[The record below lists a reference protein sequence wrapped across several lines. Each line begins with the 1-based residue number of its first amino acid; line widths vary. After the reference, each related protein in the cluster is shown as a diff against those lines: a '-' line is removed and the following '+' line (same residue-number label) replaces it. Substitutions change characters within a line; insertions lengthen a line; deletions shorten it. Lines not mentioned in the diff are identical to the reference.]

1 MQKINIKSL
10 LRMQKTGQTIR
21 PLHIILGNRNLE
33 KFGEIVNIPADSI
46 TYHPQFNAVDELS
59 FNVYKEQNGEIERLW
74 DKIIDF
80 KTVYI
85 KEYNEWFEIAASIDE
100 SEINT
105 KKVITAKSLCEAE
118 LGQVILHDVE
128 INTEDDI
135 AREEYTE
142 PTIFYNPSKKNCSLL
157 NRILEKVPGYAIA
170 HVDETLLNIQRSFSI
185 DGTSVY
191 DFLTTTLSQ
200 EIGCIFLFDSN
211 TRSIYVYDMET
222 CCLSCD
228 YRSEDSFTVCP
239 ECGGTILHEPYGK
252 DTSIFIDKNNL
263 GSDIQLTS
271 ETDNIKNCFRVIG
284 GDDLINATL
293 KNINPNGSNYI
304 YYFNKDTMSDM
315 PDELQAKIKSYDE
328 LVNEYE
334 NNKTFSLES
343 SLVSQYNNIITY
355 IKKYYP
361 ETTYTS
367 IQAQYK
373 GWNNITSVYYDI
385 IDLSSYLDSSM
396 MPTWKQQDK
405 TAASQLALLTTSNL
419 SPVAVTDVSK
429 ISVYTANNAVLA
441 MAKALIDTSIYKVE
455 ILDGSTLKSQTW
467 TGRFKLTSYSD
478 SDDAAEMKTAINIE
492 INDDYIAYV
501 NQQVDKAMGKV
512 NDQGLQEI
520 YKIESLD
527 TFKTALHKYSAQR
540 LTSYQ
545 SAYQTAI
552 NVLTEQGVAA
562 NSSELHNSVYLP
574 YYERFIALESELSYR
589 NSQIDTLTGLQKYIE
604 DLITKTHNE
613 LDFESYIGEKYWK
626 LFTYYRREDDYSN
639 DNYISNGLTNTE
651 LINKANEL
659 LEVAKKELVRSG
671 EKQFTISGTL
681 QNLLLLTDKD
691 GNRIFEPILDDF
703 ILGNFIR
710 TKIDEKIYVM
720 RLADISI
727 SYGDLSKLSV
737 TFSDAYKYGNS
748 IINVIEDTLKKSQS
762 MATSYSSTIKQA
774 SQGEKANLTFK
785 KLQKEGL
792 DSALYSVHNTNSTA
806 IFDEHGILIRSYD
819 DVLDDYKDEQ
829 ARINVNEFVYTTD
842 RWRTAVTAL
851 GKQKYTLDGVEYE
864 KYGLN
869 AEFVISAMIIGGDV
883 YSANYTTD
891 SNGTCTAGTHFN
903 LATGD
908 CSIGG
913 GKFVYNSKKNK
924 LSIKNVNIDWT
935 SSSTPGIDDIG
946 DLEDRLD
953 KNEEAAK
960 KNAQNLADYKVEVS
974 YNAQAFEEKFTKMVT
989 DENDRAT
996 KTELEITKSSEEFS
1010 RTLTKKIEDEEGRAK
1025 KAEATISETAD
1036 KISWLISDGT
1046 DAASMSLT
1054 PSAYKVIAKNIDLT
1068 GLVTF
1073 SSFDDSTQNIF
1084 NKAINNVDVEYYVST
1099 SSTSLIG
1106 GSWVTDAPE
1115 WKKGVYIWSRTKT
1128 TTKSGQVSYSD
1139 AVCISAYTPVKG
1151 VDYFDGVSN
1160 YIWIRYAT
1168 DSKGSNMTSTPS
1180 ASTIYIGIA
1189 TTTSSTAPTNASSY
1203 VWTRYVGENGIPG
1216 TPGADGKTT
1225 YIHIAYANSA
1235 DGKSGFDT
1243 VNGTNKKYIGQ
1254 YTDTTLADSSDPS
1267 KYIWSL
1273 IKGADGEDGL
1283 GITKLIEEYY
1293 LSTSSTSLTGG
1304 SWTTTSPE
1312 WKEGTYIWTRSHIY
1326 WEDDSET
1333 TTDPVLA
1340 DALNNANSNAT
1351 SANKTANGIKDNIY
1365 KPGTTLIN
1373 GDKIFTGSITA
1384 SKISI
1389 DDLSALDAS
1398 IAQWN
1403 IANNSI
1409 NSTTSDNKYWVGM
1422 TTPSKGTDWVFAT
1435 LTNTGTSTAENW
1447 NEQWY
1452 VRADG
1457 FMYAKNAYIVGT
1469 INATEGSIGN
1479 WHISNGA
1486 LVTYQANNN
1495 NNKGM
1500 LIDQNYIRLYS
1511 WSDSEE
1517 NFVGGLTTSIY
1528 TYNNEKRRSVDLYC
1542 DIGDVLNL
1550 CYVNSSTGAYTSAL
1564 RINNYMDGS
1573 IEFISP
1579 IHETIN
1585 FSNGARIEN
1594 PFEQDLRFFASGEDN
1609 YGISYG
1615 VSYDANHDVIYGW
1628 HFSPKMNAM
1637 DLGTSSWKWGQIWA
1651 QTGEINTS
1659 DRTQKHNIQIL
1670 DEDICVQIT
1679 EKLKPSSYIMNDN
1692 TSGRTHYGFIA
1703 QDIEDMISELGI
1715 DSKEFA
1721 ALIKSPKVKTVQD
1734 ENGTEVCEEIPD
1746 EYVYSLRYTEFIPIA
1761 FRTLQYCIK
1770 EIKNLNK
1777 QIETL
1782 KDE

>member
-1 MQKINIKSL
+1 MQKINVRNL

-59 FNVYKEQNGEIERLW
+59 FNIYRERNGEIENLW
-74 DKIIDF
+74 NKIIDF
-80 KTVYI
+80 KTVYV
-85 KEYNEWFEIAASIDE
+85 KEYNEWFEISVSTDE

-105 KKVITAKSLCEAE
+105 KKVVTAKSLCEAE
-118 LGQVILHDVE
+118 LGQVILYDVE

-142 PTIFYNPSKKNCSLL
+142 PTIFYNPNKKSCSLL
-157 NRILEKVPGYAIA
+157 NRLLEKAPGYTIA

-185 DGTSVY
+185 DGTSIY
-191 DFLTTTLSQ
+191 DFLTSTLSQ

-293 KNINPNGSNYI
+293 KNINPNGSDYI
-304 YYFNKDTMSDM
+304 YYFNQDTLLDM
-315 PDELQAKIKSYDE
+315 PCELQDKIKSYDE
-328 LVNEYE
+328 LVNEYT
-334 NNKTFSLES
+334 NNKSFSLES
-343 SLVSQYNNIITY
+343 SLVSQYNNIIEY
-355 IKKYYP
+355 IKTYYS
-361 ETTYTS
+361 ETTYSS

-373 GWNNITSVYYDI
+373 GWSNITSVYYNI
-385 IDLSSYLDSSM
+385 IDLYSYLNSSM

-405 TAASQLALLTTSNL
+405 TAASQLALLTPSNL

-441 MAKALIDTSIYKVE
+441 MAKAIIDTSVYKVE

-478 SDDAAEMKTAINIE
+478 KEDTAEMKKAISIT

-527 TFKTALHKYSAQR
+527 TFKIELHKYSAQR

-552 NVLTEQGVAA
+552 NVLTEQGVASE
-562 NSSELHNSVYLP
+562 SSSLHNSIYLP

-589 NSQIDTLTGLQKYIE
+589 NSQLDTLTGLEKYIE
-604 DLITKTHNE
+604 DLISKTHNE

-639 DNYISNGLTNTE
+639 DNYISDGLTNTE
-651 LINKANEL
+651 LIDKANEL
-659 LEVAKKELVRSG
+659 LVVAKKELVKSG

-681 QNLLLLTDKD
+681 QNFLLLTNKD
-691 GNRIFEPILDDF
+691 GNRVFESILDDF
-703 ILGNFIR
+703 TLGNFIR
-710 TKIDEKIYVM
+710 TKIDGKIYVM

-737 TFSDAYKYGNS
+737 TFSDAYRYGNS
-748 IINVIEDTLKKSQS
+748 DVNIVKDILTKSQS
-762 MATSYSSTIKQA
+762 MATSYSSTVKQA
-774 SQGEKANLTFK
+774 SQGEKANLTFE
-785 KLQKEGL
+785 KLQKNGL
-792 DSALYSVHNTNSTA
+792 DSALYNVHNTNSTA

-829 ARINVNEFVYTTD
+829 ARISSNEFVYTTD
-842 RWRTAVTAL
+842 RWRTAETAI
-851 GKQKYTLDGVEYE
+851 GKQKYILNGVTYEEYGVNS
-864 KYGLN
+864 K
-869 AEFVISAMIIGGDV
+869 FVISGKIIAGDI
-883 YSANYTTD
+883 YSSNYTTNT
-891 SNGTCTAGTHFN
+891 NGVCTSGTHFN
-903 LATGD
+903 LDSGD
-908 CSIGG
+908 CAIGG
-913 GKFVYNSKKNK
+913 DKLVYNSKKNK
-924 LSIKNVNIDWT
+924 LSIKDVNIDW
-935 SSSTPGIDDIG
+935 SSSSSPAISDIE
-946 DLEDRLD
+946 DLDNRLNENTNAIRNNEKALTD
-953 KNEEAAK
+953 YKAEVKLSNEEFSR
-960 KNAQNLADYKVEVS
+960 N
-974 YNAQAFEEKFTKMVT
+974 FTKMVT
-989 DENDRAT
+989 DEKERAT
-996 KTELEITKSSEEFS
+996 TVET
-1010 RTLTKKIEDEEGRAK
+1010 R
-1025 KAEATISETAD
+1025 ISETAG
-1036 KISWLISDGT
+1036 KINWLIKDGT
-1046 DAASMSLT
+1046 SESSMSLT
-1054 PSAYKVIAKNIDLT
+1054 STAYDLIANNINLTGKVTFNSFDNSTKNQFNTISQDSSAAKNAAD
-1068 GLVTF
+1068 
-1073 SSFDDSTQNIF
+1073 
-1084 NKAINNVDVEYYVST
+1084 KALIAANNAIKSVDIEYYIST
-1099 SSTSLIG
+1099 SPTQLIG
-1106 GSWVTDAPE
+1106 GNWQTNAPK
-1115 WKKGVYIWSRTKT
+1115 WSNNTYIWSRTKT
-1128 TTKSGQVSYSD
+1128 LNENNQISYSNP
-1139 AVCISAYTPVKG
+1139 ACISGYTPVKG

-1189 TTTSSTAPTNASSY
+1189 TTTSSTAPTNALSY

-1225 YIHIAYANSA
+1225 YIHIAYADSA

-1267 KYIWSL
+1267 KYTWSL

-1304 SWTTTSPE
+1304 LWTTTSPK

-1389 DDLSALDAS
+1389 DDLSALNAS

-1403 IANNSI
+1403 IVNNSI
-1409 NSTTSDNKYWVGM
+1409 NSITSDDKYWVGM
-1422 TTPSKGTDWVFAT
+1422 TTPSKGSDWVYAT
-1435 LTNTGTSTAENW
+1435 LTNEGTSTSENW
-1447 NEQWY
+1447 KEKWY
-1452 VRADG
+1452 VCANG
-1457 FMYAKNAYIVGT
+1457 FMYASNAYIAGT
-1469 INATEGSIGN
+1469 VSASEGSIGN

-1495 NNKGM
+1495 KGILM
-1500 LIDQNYIRLYS
+1500 DQNYIRLYS

-1542 DIGDVLNL
+1542 DTGDVLTL
-1550 CYVNSSTGAYTSAL
+1550 CYYSDETYNAAL

-1594 PFEQDLRFFASGEDN
+1594 PFEQDLRFFASGEDH

-1615 VSYDANHDVIYGW
+1615 VSYDVNHDVIYGW

-1659 DRTQKHNIQIL
+1659 DRTQKHNIRIL

-1679 EKLKPSSYIMNDN
+1679 EKLKPSSYIMNNN

-1734 ENGTEVCEEIPD
+1734 ENGIEVCEEIPD

-1770 EIKNLNK
+1770 EIKSLNK

>member
-1 MQKINIKSL
+1 MQKINVRNL

-59 FNVYKEQNGEIERLW
+59 FNIYRERNGEIENLW
-74 DKIIDF
+74 NKIIDF
-80 KTVYI
+80 KTVYV
-85 KEYNEWFEIAASIDE
+85 KEYNEWFEISVSTDE

-105 KKVITAKSLCEAE
+105 KKVVTAKSLCEAE
-118 LGQVILHDVE
+118 LGQVILHDIE

-142 PTIFYNPSKKNCSLL
+142 PTIFYNPNKKSCSLL
-157 NRILEKVPGYAIA
+157 NRLLEKAPGYTIA

-185 DGTSVY
+185 DGTSIY
-191 DFLTTTLSQ
+191 DFLTSTLSQ

-293 KNINPNGSNYI
+293 KNINPNGSDYI
-304 YYFNKDTMSDM
+304 YYFNQDTLLDM
-315 PDELQAKIKSYDE
+315 PCELQDKIKSYDE
-328 LVNEYE
+328 LVNEYT
-334 NNKTFSLES
+334 NNKSFSLES
-343 SLVSQYNNIITY
+343 SLVSQYNNIIEH
-355 IKKYYP
+355 IKTYYP
-361 ETTYTS
+361 ETTYSS

-373 GWNNITSVYYDI
+373 GWSNITSVYYNI
-385 IDLSSYLDSSM
+385 IDLYSYLNSSM

-405 TAASQLALLTTSNL
+405 TAASQLALLTPSNL

-441 MAKALIDTSIYKVE
+441 MAKAIIDTSIYKVE

-478 SDDAAEMKTAINIE
+478 KEDTAEMKTAISIT

-527 TFKTALHKYSAQR
+527 TFKIELHKYSAQR

-552 NVLTEQGVAA
+552 NVLTEQGVASE
-562 NSSELHNSVYLP
+562 SSSLHNSIYLP

-589 NSQIDTLTGLQKYIE
+589 NSQLDTLTGLEKYIE
-604 DLITKTHNE
+604 DLISKTHNE

-639 DNYISNGLTNTE
+639 DNYISDGLTNTE
-651 LINKANEL
+651 LIDKTNEL
-659 LEVAKKELVRSG
+659 LVVAKKELVKSG

-681 QNLLLLTDKD
+681 QNFLLLTNKD
-691 GNRIFEPILDDF
+691 GNRVFEPILDDF
-703 ILGNFIR
+703 TLGNFIR
-710 TKIDEKIYVM
+710 TKIDGKIYVM

-737 TFSDAYKYGNS
+737 TFSDAYRYGNS
-748 IINVIEDTLKKSQS
+748 DVNIVKDILTKSQS

-774 SQGEKANLTFK
+774 SQGEKANLTFE
-785 KLQKEGL
+785 KLQKNGL
-792 DSALYSVHNTNSTA
+792 DSALYNVHNTNSTA

-829 ARINVNEFVYTTD
+829 ARISSNEFVYTTD
-842 RWRTAVTAL
+842 RWRTAETAI
-851 GKQKYTLDGVEYE
+851 GKQKYILNGVTYEEYGVNS
-864 KYGLN
+864 K
-869 AEFVISAMIIGGDV
+869 FVISGKIIAGDI
-883 YSANYTTD
+883 YSSNYTTNT
-891 SNGTCTAGTHFN
+891 NGVCTSGTHFN
-903 LATGD
+903 LDSGD
-908 CSIGG
+908 CAIGG
-913 GKFVYNSKKNK
+913 DKLVYNSKKNK
-924 LSIKNVNIDWT
+924 LSIKDVNIDW
-935 SSSTPGIDDIG
+935 SSSSSPAISDIE
-946 DLEDRLD
+946 DLDNRLNENTNAIRNNEKALTD
-953 KNEEAAK
+953 YKAEVKLSNEEFSR
-960 KNAQNLADYKVEVS
+960 N
-974 YNAQAFEEKFTKMVT
+974 FTKMVT
-989 DENDRAT
+989 DEKERAT
-996 KTELEITKSSEEFS
+996 TVET
-1010 RTLTKKIEDEEGRAK
+1010 R
-1025 KAEATISETAD
+1025 ISETAG
-1036 KISWLISDGT
+1036 KINWLIKDGT
-1046 DAASMSLT
+1046 SESSMSLT
-1054 PSAYKVIAKNIDLT
+1054 STAYDLIANNINLTGKVTFNSFDNSTKNQFDTISQDSSAAKNAA
-1068 GLVTF
+1068 
-1073 SSFDDSTQNIF
+1073 
-1084 NKAINNVDVEYYVST
+1084 NKALIAANNAIKSVDVEYYIST
-1099 SSTSLIG
+1099 SPTQLIG
-1106 GSWVTDAPE
+1106 GNWQTNAPK
-1115 WKKGVYIWSRTKT
+1115 WSNNTYVWSRTKT
-1128 TTKSGQVSYSD
+1128 LNENNQISYSNP
-1139 AVCISAYTPVKG
+1139 ACVSGYTPVKG

-1168 DSKGSNMTSTPS
+1168 DSKGSNMTLTPS

-1225 YIHIAYANSA
+1225 YIHIAYADSA

-1267 KYIWSL
+1267 KYTWSL

-1304 SWTTTSPE
+1304 SWITTSPK

-1351 SANKTANGIKDNIY
+1351 LANKTANGIKDNIY

-1389 DDLSALDAS
+1389 DDLSALNAS

-1403 IANNSI
+1403 IVNNSI
-1409 NSTTSDNKYWVGM
+1409 NSITSDDKYWVRM
-1422 TTPSKGTDWVFAT
+1422 TTPSKGSDWVYAT
-1435 LTNTGTSTAENW
+1435 LTNEGTSTSENW
-1447 NEQWY
+1447 KEKWY
-1452 VRADG
+1452 VCANG
-1457 FMYAKNAYIVGT
+1457 FMYASNAYIAGT
-1469 INATEGSIGN
+1469 VSASEGSIGN

-1495 NNKGM
+1495 KGILM
-1500 LIDQNYIRLYS
+1500 DQNYIRLYS

-1517 NFVGGLTTSIY
+1517 NFVGGLTTGIY
-1528 TYNNEKRRSVDLYC
+1528 TYNNEKRRSVDLFC
-1542 DIGDVLNL
+1542 DTGDVLTL
-1550 CYVNSSTGAYTSAL
+1550 CYCSDETYNAAL

-1594 PFEQDLRFFASGEDN
+1594 PFEQDLRFFASGEDH

-1615 VSYDANHDVIYGW
+1615 VSYDVNHDVIYGW

-1659 DRTQKHNIQIL
+1659 DRTQKHNIRIL

-1679 EKLKPSSYIMNDN
+1679 EKLKPSSYIMNNN

-1734 ENGTEVCEEIPD
+1734 ENGIEVCEEIPD

-1770 EIKNLNK
+1770 EIKSLNK

>member
-1 MQKINIKSL
+1 MQKINVRNL

-59 FNVYKEQNGEIERLW
+59 FNIYRERNGEIENLW
-74 DKIIDF
+74 NKIIDF
-80 KTVYI
+80 KTVYV
-85 KEYNEWFEIAASIDE
+85 KEYNEWFEISVSTDE

-105 KKVITAKSLCEAE
+105 KKVVTAKSLCEAE
-118 LGQVILHDVE
+118 LGQVILYDVE

-142 PTIFYNPSKKNCSLL
+142 PTIFYNPNKKSCSLL
-157 NRILEKVPGYAIA
+157 NRLLEKAPGYTIA

-185 DGTSVY
+185 DGTSIY
-191 DFLTTTLSQ
+191 DFLTSTLSQ

-293 KNINPNGSNYI
+293 KNINPNGSDYI
-304 YYFNKDTMSDM
+304 YYFNQDTLLDM
-315 PDELQAKIKSYDE
+315 PCELQDKIKSYDE
-328 LVNEYE
+328 LVNEYT
-334 NNKTFSLES
+334 NNKSFSLES
-343 SLVSQYNNIITY
+343 SLVSQYNNIIEY
-355 IKKYYP
+355 IKTYYP
-361 ETTYTS
+361 ETTYSS

-373 GWNNITSVYYDI
+373 GWSNITSVYYNI
-385 IDLSSYLDSSM
+385 IDLYSYLNSSM

-405 TAASQLALLTTSNL
+405 TAASQLALLTPSNL

-441 MAKALIDTSIYKVE
+441 MAKAIIDTSVYKVE

-478 SDDAAEMKTAINIE
+478 KEDTAEMKKAISIT

-527 TFKTALHKYSAQR
+527 TFKIELHKYSAQR

-552 NVLTEQGVAA
+552 NVLTEQGVASE
-562 NSSELHNSVYLP
+562 SSSLHNSIYLP

-589 NSQIDTLTGLQKYIE
+589 NSQLDTLTGLEKYIE
-604 DLITKTHNE
+604 DLISKTHNE

-639 DNYISNGLTNTE
+639 DNYISDGLTNTE
-651 LINKANEL
+651 LIDKANEL
-659 LEVAKKELVRSG
+659 LVVAKKELVKSG

-681 QNLLLLTDKD
+681 QNFLLLTNKD
-691 GNRIFEPILDDF
+691 GNRVFESILDDF
-703 ILGNFIR
+703 TLGNFIR
-710 TKIDEKIYVM
+710 TKIDGKIYVM

-737 TFSDAYKYGNS
+737 TFSDAYRYGNS
-748 IINVIEDTLKKSQS
+748 DVNIVKDILTKSQS
-762 MATSYSSTIKQA
+762 MATSYSSTVKQA
-774 SQGEKANLTFK
+774 SQGEKANLTFE
-785 KLQKEGL
+785 KLQKNGL
-792 DSALYSVHNTNSTA
+792 DSALYNVHNTNSTA

-829 ARINVNEFVYTTD
+829 ARISSNEFVYTTD
-842 RWRTAVTAL
+842 RWRTAETAI
-851 GKQKYTLDGVEYE
+851 GKQKYILNGVTYEEYGVNS
-864 KYGLN
+864 K
-869 AEFVISAMIIGGDV
+869 FVISGKIIAGDI
-883 YSANYTTD
+883 YSSNYTTNT
-891 SNGTCTAGTHFN
+891 NGVCTSGTHFN
-903 LATGD
+903 LDSGD
-908 CSIGG
+908 CAIGG
-913 GKFVYNSKKNK
+913 DKLVYNSKKNK
-924 LSIKNVNIDWT
+924 LSIKDVNIDW
-935 SSSTPGIDDIG
+935 SSSSSPAISDIE
-946 DLEDRLD
+946 DLDNRLNENTNAIRNNEKALTD
-953 KNEEAAK
+953 YKAEVKLSNEEFSR
-960 KNAQNLADYKVEVS
+960 N
-974 YNAQAFEEKFTKMVT
+974 FTKMVT
-989 DENDRAT
+989 DEKERAT
-996 KTELEITKSSEEFS
+996 TVET
-1010 RTLTKKIEDEEGRAK
+1010 R
-1025 KAEATISETAD
+1025 ISETAG
-1036 KISWLISDGT
+1036 KINWLIKDGT
-1046 DAASMSLT
+1046 SESSMSLT
-1054 PSAYKVIAKNIDLT
+1054 STAYDLIANNINLTGKVTFNSFDNSTKNQFNTISQDSSAAKNAAD
-1068 GLVTF
+1068 
-1073 SSFDDSTQNIF
+1073 
-1084 NKAINNVDVEYYVST
+1084 KALIAANNAIKSVDIEYYIST
-1099 SSTSLIG
+1099 SPTQLIG
-1106 GSWVTDAPE
+1106 GNWQTNAPK
-1115 WKKGVYIWSRTKT
+1115 WSNNTYIWSRTKT
-1128 TTKSGQVSYSD
+1128 LNENNQISYSNP
-1139 AVCISAYTPVKG
+1139 ACISGYTPVKG

-1189 TTTSSTAPTNASSY
+1189 TTTSSTAPTNALSY

-1225 YIHIAYANSA
+1225 YIHIAYADSA

-1267 KYIWSL
+1267 KYTWSL

-1304 SWTTTSPE
+1304 LWTTTSPK

-1389 DDLSALDAS
+1389 DDLSALNAS

-1403 IANNSI
+1403 IVNNSI
-1409 NSTTSDNKYWVGM
+1409 NSITSDDKYWVGM
-1422 TTPSKGTDWVFAT
+1422 TTPSKGSDWVYAT
-1435 LTNTGTSTAENW
+1435 LTNEGTSTSEKW
-1447 NEQWY
+1447 KEKWY
-1452 VRADG
+1452 VCANG
-1457 FMYAKNAYIVGT
+1457 FMYASNAYIAGT
-1469 INATEGSIGN
+1469 VSASEGSIGN

-1495 NNKGM
+1495 KGILM
-1500 LIDQNYIRLYS
+1500 DQNYIRLYS

-1542 DIGDVLNL
+1542 DTGDVLTL
-1550 CYVNSSTGAYTSAL
+1550 CYYSDETYNAAL

-1594 PFEQDLRFFASGEDN
+1594 PFEQDLRFFASGEDH

-1615 VSYDANHDVIYGW
+1615 VSYDVNHDVIYGW

-1659 DRTQKHNIQIL
+1659 DRTQKHNIRIL

-1679 EKLKPSSYIMNDN
+1679 EKLKPSSYIMNNN

-1734 ENGTEVCEEIPD
+1734 ENGIEVCEEIPD

-1770 EIKNLNK
+1770 EIKSLNK

>member
-1 MQKINIKSL
+1 MQKINVRNL

-59 FNVYKEQNGEIERLW
+59 FNIYRERNGEIENLW
-74 DKIIDF
+74 NKIIDF
-80 KTVYI
+80 KTVYV
-85 KEYNEWFEIAASIDE
+85 KEYNEWFEISVSTDE

-105 KKVITAKSLCEAE
+105 KKVVTAKSLCEAE
-118 LGQVILHDVE
+118 LGQVILYDVE

-142 PTIFYNPSKKNCSLL
+142 PTIFYNPNKKSCSLL
-157 NRILEKVPGYAIA
+157 NRLLEKAPGYTIA

-185 DGTSVY
+185 DGTSIY
-191 DFLTTTLSQ
+191 DFLTSTLSQ

-293 KNINPNGSNYI
+293 KNINPNGSDYI
-304 YYFNKDTMSDM
+304 YYFNQDTLLDM
-315 PDELQAKIKSYDE
+315 PCELQDKIKSYDE
-328 LVNEYE
+328 LVNEYT
-334 NNKTFSLES
+334 NNKSFSLES
-343 SLVSQYNNIITY
+343 SLVSQYNNIIEY
-355 IKKYYP
+355 IKTYYP
-361 ETTYTS
+361 ETTYSS

-373 GWNNITSVYYDI
+373 GWSNITSVYYNI
-385 IDLSSYLDSSM
+385 IDLYSYLNSSM

-405 TAASQLALLTTSNL
+405 TAVSQLALLTPSNL

-441 MAKALIDTSIYKVE
+441 MAKAIIDTSVYKVE

-478 SDDAAEMKTAINIE
+478 KEDTAEMKKAISIT

-527 TFKTALHKYSAQR
+527 TFKIELHKYSAQR

-552 NVLTEQGVAA
+552 NVLTEQGVASE
-562 NSSELHNSVYLP
+562 SSSLHNSIYLP

-589 NSQIDTLTGLQKYIE
+589 NSQLDTLTGLEKYIE
-604 DLITKTHNE
+604 DLISKTHNE

-639 DNYISNGLTNTE
+639 DNYISDGLTNTE
-651 LINKANEL
+651 LIDKANEL
-659 LEVAKKELVRSG
+659 LVVAKKELVKSG

-681 QNLLLLTDKD
+681 QNFLLLTNKD
-691 GNRIFEPILDDF
+691 GNRVFESILDDF
-703 ILGNFIR
+703 TLGNFIR
-710 TKIDEKIYVM
+710 TKIDGKIYVM

-737 TFSDAYKYGNS
+737 TFSDAYRYGNS
-748 IINVIEDTLKKSQS
+748 DVNIVKDILTKSQS
-762 MATSYSSTIKQA
+762 MATSYSSTVKQA
-774 SQGEKANLTFK
+774 SQGEKANLTFE
-785 KLQKEGL
+785 KLQKNGL
-792 DSALYSVHNTNSTA
+792 DSALYNVHNTNSTA

-829 ARINVNEFVYTTD
+829 ARISSNEFVYTTD
-842 RWRTAVTAL
+842 RWRTAETAI
-851 GKQKYTLDGVEYE
+851 GKQKYILNGVTYEEYGVNS
-864 KYGLN
+864 K
-869 AEFVISAMIIGGDV
+869 FVISGKIIAGDI
-883 YSANYTTD
+883 YSSNYTTNT
-891 SNGTCTAGTHFN
+891 NGVCTSGTHFN
-903 LATGD
+903 LDSGD
-908 CSIGG
+908 CAIGG
-913 GKFVYNSKKNK
+913 DKLVYNSKKNK
-924 LSIKNVNIDWT
+924 LSIKDVNIDW
-935 SSSTPGIDDIG
+935 SSSSSPAISDIE
-946 DLEDRLD
+946 DLDNRLNENTNAIRNNEKALTD
-953 KNEEAAK
+953 YKAEVKLSNEEFSR
-960 KNAQNLADYKVEVS
+960 N
-974 YNAQAFEEKFTKMVT
+974 FTKMVT
-989 DENDRAT
+989 DEKERA
-996 KTELEITKSSEEFS
+996 ITVET
-1010 RTLTKKIEDEEGRAK
+1010 R
-1025 KAEATISETAD
+1025 ISETAG
-1036 KISWLISDGT
+1036 KINWLIKDGT
-1046 DAASMSLT
+1046 SESSMSLT
-1054 PSAYKVIAKNIDLT
+1054 STAYDLIANNINLTGKVTFNSFDNSTKNQFNTISQDSSAAKNAAD
-1068 GLVTF
+1068 
-1073 SSFDDSTQNIF
+1073 
-1084 NKAINNVDVEYYVST
+1084 KALIAANNAIKSVDIEYYIST
-1099 SSTSLIG
+1099 SPTQLIG
-1106 GSWVTDAPE
+1106 GNWQTNAPK
-1115 WKKGVYIWSRTKT
+1115 WSNNTYIWSRTKT
-1128 TTKSGQVSYSD
+1128 LNENNQISYSNP
-1139 AVCISAYTPVKG
+1139 ACISGYTPVKG

-1189 TTTSSTAPTNASSY
+1189 TTTSSTAPTNALSY

-1225 YIHIAYANSA
+1225 YIHIAYADSA

-1267 KYIWSL
+1267 KYTWSL

-1304 SWTTTSPE
+1304 SWTTTSPK

-1389 DDLSALDAS
+1389 DDLSALNAS

-1403 IANNSI
+1403 IVNNSI
-1409 NSTTSDNKYWVGM
+1409 NSITSDDKYWVGM
-1422 TTPSKGTDWVFAT
+1422 TTPSKGSDWVYAT
-1435 LTNTGTSTAENW
+1435 LTNEGTSTSENW
-1447 NEQWY
+1447 KEKWY
-1452 VRADG
+1452 VCANG
-1457 FMYAKNAYIVGT
+1457 FMYASNAYIAGT
-1469 INATEGSIGN
+1469 VSASEGSIGN

-1495 NNKGM
+1495 KGILM
-1500 LIDQNYIRLYS
+1500 DQNYIRLYS

-1542 DIGDVLNL
+1542 DTGDVLTL
-1550 CYVNSSTGAYTSAL
+1550 CYYSDETYNAAL

-1594 PFEQDLRFFASGEDN
+1594 PFEQDLRFFASGEDH

-1615 VSYDANHDVIYGW
+1615 VSYDVNHDVIYGW

-1637 DLGTSSWKWGQIWA
+1637 DLGTSSCKWGQIWA

-1659 DRTQKHNIQIL
+1659 DRTQKHNIRIL

-1679 EKLKPSSYIMNDN
+1679 EKLKPSSYIMNNN

-1734 ENGTEVCEEIPD
+1734 ENGIEVCEEIPD

-1770 EIKNLNK
+1770 EIKSLNK

>member
-1 MQKINIKSL
+1 MQKINVRNL

-59 FNVYKEQNGEIERLW
+59 FNIYRERNGEIENLW
-74 DKIIDF
+74 NKIIDF
-80 KTVYI
+80 KTVYV
-85 KEYNEWFEIAASIDE
+85 KEYNEWFEISVSTDE

-105 KKVITAKSLCEAE
+105 KKVVTAKSLCEAE
-118 LGQVILHDVE
+118 LGQVILHDIE

-157 NRILEKVPGYAIA
+157 NRILEKIPGYTIA

-185 DGTSVY
+185 DNTSVY
-191 DFLTTTLSQ
+191 DFLTSTLSQ

-239 ECGGTILHEPYGK
+239 KCGGTILHEPYGK

-293 KNINPNGSNYI
+293 KNINPNGSDYI
-304 YYFNKDTMSDM
+304 YYFNQDTLLDM
-315 PDELQAKIKSYDE
+315 PCELQDKIKSYDE
-328 LVNEYE
+328 LVNEYT
-334 NNKTFSLES
+334 NNKSFSLES
-343 SLVSQYNNIITY
+343 SLVSQYNNIIEY
-355 IKKYYP
+355 IKTYYP
-361 ETTYTS
+361 ETTYSS
-367 IQAQYK
+367 IHAQYK
-373 GWNNITSVYYDI
+373 GWSNITSVYYNI
-385 IDLSSYLDSSM
+385 IDLYSYLNSSM

-405 TAASQLALLTTSNL
+405 TAVSQLALLTPSNL

-441 MAKALIDTSIYKVE
+441 MAKAIIDTSVYKVE

-478 SDDAAEMKTAINIE
+478 KEDTAEMKTAISIT

-527 TFKTALHKYSAQR
+527 TFKIELHKYSAQR

-552 NVLTEQGVAA
+552 NVLTEQGVASE
-562 NSSELHNSVYLP
+562 SSSLHNSIYLP
-574 YYERFIALESELSYR
+574 YYERFITLESELSYR
-589 NSQIDTLTGLQKYIE
+589 NSQLDTLTGLEKYIE
-604 DLITKTHNE
+604 DLISKTHNE

-639 DNYISNGLTNTE
+639 DNYISDGLTNTE
-651 LINKANEL
+651 LIDKANEL
-659 LEVAKKELVRSG
+659 LVVAKKELVKSG

-681 QNLLLLTDKD
+681 QNFLLLTNKD
-691 GNRIFEPILDDF
+691 GNRVFESILDDF
-703 ILGNFIR
+703 TLGNFIR
-710 TKIDEKIYVM
+710 TKIDGKIYVM

-737 TFSDAYKYGNS
+737 TFSDAYRYGNS
-748 IINVIEDTLKKSQS
+748 DVNIVKDILTKSQS

-774 SQGEKANLTFK
+774 SQGEKANLTFE
-785 KLQKEGL
+785 KLQKNGL
-792 DSALYSVHNTNSTA
+792 DSALYNVHNTNSTA

-829 ARINVNEFVYTTD
+829 ARISSNEFVYTTD
-842 RWRTAVTAL
+842 RWRTAETAI
-851 GKQKYTLDGVEYE
+851 GKQKYILNGVTYEEYGVNS
-864 KYGLN
+864 K
-869 AEFVISAMIIGGDV
+869 FVISGKIIAGDI
-883 YSANYTTD
+883 YSSNYTTNT
-891 SNGTCTAGTHFN
+891 NGICTSGTHFN
-903 LATGD
+903 LDSGD
-908 CSIGG
+908 CAIGG
-913 GKFVYNSKKNK
+913 DKLVYNSKKNK
-924 LSIKNVNIDWT
+924 LSIKDVNIDW
-935 SSSTPGIDDIG
+935 SSSSSPAISDIE
-946 DLEDRLD
+946 DLDNRLNENTNAIRNNEKALTD
-953 KNEEAAK
+953 YKAEVKLSNEEFSR
-960 KNAQNLADYKVEVS
+960 N
-974 YNAQAFEEKFTKMVT
+974 FTKMVT
-989 DENDRAT
+989 DEKERAT
-996 KTELEITKSSEEFS
+996 TVET
-1010 RTLTKKIEDEEGRAK
+1010 R
-1025 KAEATISETAD
+1025 ISETAG
-1036 KISWLISDGT
+1036 KINWLIKDGT
-1046 DAASMSLT
+1046 SESSMSLT
-1054 PSAYKVIAKNIDLT
+1054 STAYDLIANNINLT
-1068 GLVTF
+1068 GKVTF
-1073 SSFDDSTQNIF
+1073 NSFDDSTKNQF
-1084 NKAINNVDVEYYVST
+1084 NTISQDSSAAKNAADKALIAANNAIKSVDIEYYIST
-1099 SSTSLIG
+1099 SPTQLIG
-1106 GSWVTDAPE
+1106 GNWQTNAPK
-1115 WKKGVYIWSRTKT
+1115 WSNNTYIWSRTKT
-1128 TTKSGQVSYSD
+1128 LNENNQISYSNP
-1139 AVCISAYTPVKG
+1139 ACISGYTPVKG

-1189 TTTSSTAPTNASSY
+1189 TTTSSTAPTNALSY

-1225 YIHIAYANSA
+1225 YIHIAYADSA

-1267 KYIWSL
+1267 KYTWSL

-1304 SWTTTSPE
+1304 SWTTTSPK

-1389 DDLSALDAS
+1389 DDLSALNAS

-1403 IANNSI
+1403 IVNNSI
-1409 NSTTSDNKYWVGM
+1409 NSITSDDKYWVRM
-1422 TTPSKGTDWVFAT
+1422 TTPSKGSDWVYAT
-1435 LTNTGTSTAENW
+1435 LTNEGTSTSENW
-1447 NEQWY
+1447 KEKWY
-1452 VRADG
+1452 VCANG
-1457 FMYAKNAYIVGT
+1457 FMYASNAYIAGT
-1469 INATEGSIGN
+1469 VSASEGSIGN

-1495 NNKGM
+1495 KGM
-1500 LIDQNYIRLYS
+1500 LMDQNYIRLYS

-1528 TYNNEKRRSVDLYC
+1528 TYNNEKRRSVDLFC
-1542 DIGDVLNL
+1542 DTGDVLTL
-1550 CYVNSSTGAYTSAL
+1550 CYYSDETYNAAL

-1573 IEFISP
+1573 IEFVSP

-1594 PFEQDLRFFASGEDN
+1594 PFEQDLRFFASGEDH

-1615 VSYDANHDVIYGW
+1615 VSYDVNHDVIYGW

-1659 DRTQKHNIQIL
+1659 DRTQKHNIRIL

-1679 EKLKPSSYIMNDN
+1679 EKLKPSSYIMNNN

-1734 ENGTEVCEEIPD
+1734 ENGIEVCEEIPD

-1770 EIKNLNK
+1770 EIKSLNK

>member
-1 MQKINIKSL
+1 MQKINVRNL

-59 FNVYKEQNGEIERLW
+59 FNIYRERNGEIENLW
-74 DKIIDF
+74 NKIIDF
-80 KTVYI
+80 KTVYV
-85 KEYNEWFEIAASIDE
+85 KEYNEWFEISVSTDE

-105 KKVITAKSLCEAE
+105 KKVVTAKSLCEAE
-118 LGQVILHDVE
+118 LGQVILYDVE

-142 PTIFYNPSKKNCSLL
+142 PTIFYNPNKKSCSLL
-157 NRILEKVPGYAIA
+157 NRLLEKAPGYTIA

-185 DGTSVY
+185 DGTSIY
-191 DFLTTTLSQ
+191 DFLTSTLSQ

-293 KNINPNGSNYI
+293 KNINPNGSDYI
-304 YYFNKDTMSDM
+304 YYFNQDTLLDM
-315 PDELQAKIKSYDE
+315 PCELQDKIKSYDE
-328 LVNEYE
+328 LVNEYT
-334 NNKTFSLES
+334 NNKSFSLES
-343 SLVSQYNNIITY
+343 SLVSQYNNIIEY
-355 IKKYYP
+355 IKTYYS
-361 ETTYTS
+361 ETTYSS

-373 GWNNITSVYYDI
+373 GWSNITSVYYNI
-385 IDLSSYLDSSM
+385 IDLYSYLNSSM

-405 TAASQLALLTTSNL
+405 TAASQLALLTPSNL

-441 MAKALIDTSIYKVE
+441 MAKAIIDTSVYKVE

-478 SDDAAEMKTAINIE
+478 KEDTAEMKKAISIT

-527 TFKTALHKYSAQR
+527 TFKIELHKYSAQR

-552 NVLTEQGVAA
+552 NVLTEQGVASE
-562 NSSELHNSVYLP
+562 SSSLHNSIYLP

-589 NSQIDTLTGLQKYIE
+589 NSQLDTLTGLEKYIE
-604 DLITKTHNE
+604 DLISKTHNE

-639 DNYISNGLTNTE
+639 DNYISDGLTNTE
-651 LINKANEL
+651 LIDKANEL
-659 LEVAKKELVRSG
+659 LVVAKKELVKSG

-681 QNLLLLTDKD
+681 QNFLLLTNKD
-691 GNRIFEPILDDF
+691 GNRVFESILDDF
-703 ILGNFIR
+703 TLGNFIR
-710 TKIDEKIYVM
+710 TKIDGKIYVM

-737 TFSDAYKYGNS
+737 TFSDVYRYGNS
-748 IINVIEDTLKKSQS
+748 DVNIVKDILTKSQS

-774 SQGEKANLTFK
+774 SQGEKANLTFE
-785 KLQKEGL
+785 KLQKNGL
-792 DSALYSVHNTNSTA
+792 DSALYNVHNTNSTA

-829 ARINVNEFVYTTD
+829 ARISSNEFVYTTD
-842 RWRTAVTAL
+842 RWRTAETAI
-851 GKQKYTLDGVEYE
+851 GKQKYILNGVTYEEYGVNS
-864 KYGLN
+864 K
-869 AEFVISAMIIGGDV
+869 FVISGKIIAGDI
-883 YSANYTTD
+883 YSSNYTTNT
-891 SNGTCTAGTHFN
+891 NGVCTSGTHFN
-903 LATGD
+903 LDSGD
-908 CSIGG
+908 CAIGG
-913 GKFVYNSKKNK
+913 DKLVYNSKKNK
-924 LSIKNVNIDWT
+924 LSIKDVNIDW
-935 SSSTPGIDDIG
+935 SSSSSPAISDIE
-946 DLEDRLD
+946 DLDNRLNENTNAIRNNEKALTD
-953 KNEEAAK
+953 YKAEVKLSNEEFSR
-960 KNAQNLADYKVEVS
+960 N
-974 YNAQAFEEKFTKMVT
+974 FTKMVT
-989 DENDRAT
+989 DEKERAT
-996 KTELEITKSSEEFS
+996 TVET
-1010 RTLTKKIEDEEGRAK
+1010 R
-1025 KAEATISETAD
+1025 ISETAG
-1036 KISWLISDGT
+1036 KINWLIKDGT
-1046 DAASMSLT
+1046 SESSMSLT
-1054 PSAYKVIAKNIDLT
+1054 STAYDLIANNINLTGKVTFNSFDNSTKNQFNTISQDSSAAKNAAD
-1068 GLVTF
+1068 
-1073 SSFDDSTQNIF
+1073 
-1084 NKAINNVDVEYYVST
+1084 KALIAANNAIKSVDIEYYIST
-1099 SSTSLIG
+1099 SPTQLIG
-1106 GSWVTDAPE
+1106 GNWQTNAPK
-1115 WKKGVYIWSRTKT
+1115 WSNNTYIWSRTKT
-1128 TTKSGQVSYSD
+1128 LNENNQISYSNP
-1139 AVCISAYTPVKG
+1139 ACISGYTPVKG

-1189 TTTSSTAPTNASSY
+1189 TTTSSTAPTNALSY

-1225 YIHIAYANSA
+1225 YIHIAYADSA

-1267 KYIWSL
+1267 KYTWSL

-1304 SWTTTSPE
+1304 LWTTTSPK

-1389 DDLSALDAS
+1389 DDLSALNAS

-1403 IANNSI
+1403 IVNNSI
-1409 NSTTSDNKYWVGM
+1409 NSITSDDKYWVGM
-1422 TTPSKGTDWVFAT
+1422 TTPSKGSDWVYAT
-1435 LTNTGTSTAENW
+1435 LTNEGTSTSENW
-1447 NEQWY
+1447 KEKWY
-1452 VRADG
+1452 VCANG
-1457 FMYAKNAYIVGT
+1457 FMYASNAYIAGT
-1469 INATEGSIGN
+1469 VSASEGSIGN

-1495 NNKGM
+1495 KGILM
-1500 LIDQNYIRLYS
+1500 DQNYIRLYS

-1542 DIGDVLNL
+1542 DTGDVLTL
-1550 CYVNSSTGAYTSAL
+1550 CYYSDETYNAAL

-1594 PFEQDLRFFASGEDN
+1594 PFEQDLRFFASGEDH

-1615 VSYDANHDVIYGW
+1615 VSYDVNHDVIYGW

-1659 DRTQKHNIQIL
+1659 DRTQKHNIRIL

-1679 EKLKPSSYIMNDN
+1679 EKLKPSSYIMNNN

-1734 ENGTEVCEEIPD
+1734 ENGIEVCEEIPD

-1770 EIKNLNK
+1770 EIKSLNK

>member
-1 MQKINIKSL
+1 MQKINVRNL

-59 FNVYKEQNGEIERLW
+59 FNIYRERNGEIENLW
-74 DKIIDF
+74 NKIIDF
-80 KTVYI
+80 KTVYV
-85 KEYNEWFEIAASIDE
+85 KEYNEWFEISVSTDE

-105 KKVITAKSLCEAE
+105 KKVVTAKSLCEAE
-118 LGQVILHDVE
+118 LGQVILHDIE

-142 PTIFYNPSKKNCSLL
+142 PTIFYNPNKKSCSLL
-157 NRILEKVPGYAIA
+157 NRLLEKAPGYTIA
-170 HVDETLLNIQRSFSI
+170 HVDKTLLNIQRSFSI
-185 DGTSVY
+185 DGTSIY
-191 DFLTTTLSQ
+191 DFLTSTLSQ

-293 KNINPNGSNYI
+293 KNINPNGSDYI
-304 YYFNKDTMSDM
+304 YYFNQDTLLDM
-315 PDELQAKIKSYDE
+315 PCELQDKIKSYDE
-328 LVNEYE
+328 LVNEYT
-334 NNKTFSLES
+334 NNKSFSLES
-343 SLVSQYNNIITY
+343 SLVSQYNNIIEH
-355 IKKYYP
+355 IKTYYP
-361 ETTYTS
+361 DTTYSS

-373 GWNNITSVYYDI
+373 GWSNITSVYYNI
-385 IDLSSYLDSSM
+385 IDLYSYLNSSM

-405 TAASQLALLTTSNL
+405 TAASQLALLTPSNL

-441 MAKALIDTSIYKVE
+441 MAKAIIDTSIYKVE

-478 SDDAAEMKTAINIE
+478 KEDTAEMKTAISIT

-527 TFKTALHKYSAQR
+527 TFKIELHKYSAQR

-552 NVLTEQGVAA
+552 NVLTEQGVASE
-562 NSSELHNSVYLP
+562 SSSLHNSIYLP

-589 NSQIDTLTGLQKYIE
+589 NSQLDTLTGLEKYIE
-604 DLITKTHNE
+604 DLISKTHNE

-639 DNYISNGLTNTE
+639 DNYISDGLANTE
-651 LINKANEL
+651 LIDKANEL
-659 LEVAKKELVRSG
+659 LVVAKKELVKSG

-681 QNLLLLTDKD
+681 QNFLLLTNKD
-691 GNRIFEPILDDF
+691 GNRVFEPILDDF
-703 ILGNFIR
+703 TLGNFIR
-710 TKIDEKIYVM
+710 TKIDGKIYVM

-737 TFSDAYKYGNS
+737 TFSDAYRYGNS
-748 IINVIEDTLKKSQS
+748 DVNIVKDILTKSQS

-774 SQGEKANLTFK
+774 SQGEKANLTFE
-785 KLQKEGL
+785 KLQKNGL
-792 DSALYSVHNTNSTA
+792 DSALYNVHNTNSTA

-829 ARINVNEFVYTTD
+829 ARISSNEFVYTTD
-842 RWRTAVTAL
+842 RWRTAETAI
-851 GKQKYTLDGVEYE
+851 GKQKYILNGVTYEEYGVNS
-864 KYGLN
+864 K
-869 AEFVISAMIIGGDV
+869 FVISGKIIAGDIF
-883 YSANYTTD
+883 SSNYTTNA
-891 SNGTCTAGTHFN
+891 NGVCTSGTHFN
-903 LATGD
+903 LDSGD
-908 CSIGG
+908 CVIGG
-913 GKFVYNSKKNK
+913 DKLIYDSKKNK
-924 LSIKNVNIDWT
+924 LSIKGVNIDW
-935 SSSTPGIDDIG
+935 SSSSSPTINDIE
-946 DLEDRLD
+946 DLDNRLD
-953 KNEEAAK
+953 ENANAISNNEKALTDYKAEVKLSNEEFSR
-960 KNAQNLADYKVEVS
+960 N
-974 YNAQAFEEKFTKMVT
+974 FTKMVT
-989 DENDRAT
+989 DEKERAT
-996 KTELEITKSSEEFS
+996 TVET
-1010 RTLTKKIEDEEGRAK
+1010 R
-1025 KAEATISETAD
+1025 ISETAG
-1036 KISWLISDGT
+1036 KINWLIKDGT
-1046 DAASMSLT
+1046 SESSMSLT
-1054 PSAYKVIAKNIDLT
+1054 STAYDLIANNINLTGKVTFNSFDNSTKNQFDTISQDSSAAKNAA
-1068 GLVTF
+1068 
-1073 SSFDDSTQNIF
+1073 
-1084 NKAINNVDVEYYVST
+1084 NKALIAANNAIKSVDVEYYIST
-1099 SSTSLIG
+1099 SPTQLIG
-1106 GSWVTDAPE
+1106 GNWQTNAPK
-1115 WKKGVYIWSRTKT
+1115 WSNNTYVWSRTKT
-1128 TTKSGQVSYSD
+1128 LNENNQISYSNP
-1139 AVCISAYTPVKG
+1139 ACISGYTPVKG

-1168 DSKGSNMTSTPS
+1168 DSKGSNMTLTPS

-1225 YIHIAYANSA
+1225 YIHIAYADSA

-1267 KYIWSL
+1267 KYTWSL

-1304 SWTTTSPE
+1304 SWTTTSPK

-1351 SANKTANGIKDNIY
+1351 LANKTANGIKDNIY

-1373 GDKIFTGSITA
+1373 GDKICTGSITA

-1389 DDLSALDAS
+1389 DDLSALNAS

-1403 IANNSI
+1403 IVNNSI
-1409 NSTTSDNKYWVGM
+1409 NSITSDDKYWVRM
-1422 TTPSKGTDWVFAT
+1422 TTPSKGSDWVYAT
-1435 LTNTGTSTAENW
+1435 LTNEGTSTSENW
-1447 NEQWY
+1447 KEKWY
-1452 VRADG
+1452 VCANG
-1457 FMYAKNAYIVGT
+1457 FMYASNAYIAGT
-1469 INATEGSIGN
+1469 VSASEGSIGN

-1495 NNKGM
+1495 KGILM
-1500 LIDQNYIRLYS
+1500 DQNYIRLYS

-1517 NFVGGLTTSIY
+1517 NFVGGLTTGIY
-1528 TYNNEKRRSVDLYC
+1528 TYNNEKRRSVDLFC
-1542 DIGDVLNL
+1542 DTGDVLTL
-1550 CYVNSSTGAYTSAL
+1550 CYCSDETYNAAL

-1594 PFEQDLRFFASGEDN
+1594 PFEQDLRFFASGEDH

-1615 VSYDANHDVIYGW
+1615 VSYDVNHDVIYGW

-1659 DRTQKHNIQIL
+1659 DRTQKHNIRIL

-1679 EKLKPSSYIMNDN
+1679 EKLKPSSYIMNNN

-1703 QDIEDMISELGI
+1703 QDIEEMISELGI

-1734 ENGTEVCEEIPD
+1734 ENGIEVCEEIPD

-1770 EIKNLNK
+1770 EIKSLNK

>member
-1 MQKINIKSL
+1 MQKINVRNL

-59 FNVYKEQNGEIERLW
+59 FNIYRERNGEIENLW
-74 DKIIDF
+74 NKIIDF
-80 KTVYI
+80 KTVYV
-85 KEYNEWFEIAASIDE
+85 KEFDEWFEISVSTDE
-100 SEINT
+100 SEKNT
-105 KKVITAKSLCEAE
+105 KKLVTAKSLCESE
-118 LGQVILHDVE
+118 LGQVILHNIE

-142 PTIFYNPSKKNCSLL
+142 PTIFYNPNKKSCSLL
-157 NRILEKVPGYAIA
+157 NRLLEKAPGYTIA

-185 DGTSVY
+185 DGTSIY
-191 DFLTTTLSQ
+191 DFLTSTLSQ

-293 KNINPNGSNYI
+293 KNINPNGSDYI
-304 YYFNKDTMSDM
+304 YYFNQDTLLDM
-315 PDELQAKIKSYDE
+315 PCELQDKIKSYDE
-328 LVNEYE
+328 LVNEYT
-334 NNKTFSLES
+334 NNKSFSLES
-343 SLVSQYNNIITY
+343 SLVSQYNNIIEH
-355 IKKYYP
+355 IKTYYP
-361 ETTYTS
+361 ETTYSS

-373 GWNNITSVYYDI
+373 GWSNITSVYYNI
-385 IDLSSYLDSSM
+385 IDLYSYLNSSM

-405 TAASQLALLTTSNL
+405 TAASQLVLLTPSNL

-441 MAKALIDTSIYKVE
+441 MAKAIIDTSIYKVE

-478 SDDAAEMKTAINIE
+478 KEDTAEMKTAISIT

-527 TFKTALHKYSAQR
+527 KFKIELHKYSAQR

-552 NVLTEQGVAA
+552 NVLTEQGVASE
-562 NSSELHNSVYLP
+562 SSSLHNSIYLP

-589 NSQIDTLTGLQKYIE
+589 NSQLDTLTGLEKYIE
-604 DLITKTHNE
+604 DLISKTHNE
-613 LDFESYIGEKYWK
+613 LDLESYIGEKYWK

-639 DNYISNGLTNTE
+639 DNYISDGLTNTE
-651 LINKANEL
+651 LIDKANEL
-659 LEVAKKELVRSG
+659 LVVAKKELVKSG

-691 GNRIFEPILDDF
+691 GNRIFEAILDDF
-703 ILGNFIR
+703 TLGNFIR
-710 TKIDEKIYVM
+710 TKIDGKIYVM

-737 TFSDAYKYGNS
+737 TFSDAYRYGNS
-748 IINVIEDTLKKSQS
+748 DVNIVKDILTKSQS

-774 SQGEKANLTFK
+774 SQGEKANLTFE
-785 KLQKEGL
+785 KLQKNGL
-792 DSALYSVHNTNSTA
+792 DSALYNVHNTNSTA

-829 ARINVNEFVYTTD
+829 ARISSNEFVYTTD
-842 RWRTAVTAL
+842 RWRTAETAI
-851 GKQKYTLDGVEYE
+851 GKQKYILNGVTYEEYGVNS
-864 KYGLN
+864 K
-869 AEFVISAMIIGGDV
+869 FVISGKIIAGDI
-883 YSANYTTD
+883 YSSNYTTNI
-891 SNGTCTAGTHFN
+891 NGVCTSGTHFN
-903 LATGD
+903 LDSGD
-908 CSIGG
+908 CAIGG
-913 GKFVYNSKKNK
+913 DKLVYNSKKNK
-924 LSIKNVNIDWT
+924 LSIKDVNIDW
-935 SSSTPGIDDIG
+935 SSSSSPAISDIE
-946 DLEDRLD
+946 DLDNRLNENTNAIRNNEKALTD
-953 KNEEAAK
+953 YKAEVKLSNEEFSR
-960 KNAQNLADYKVEVS
+960 N
-974 YNAQAFEEKFTKMVT
+974 FTKMVT
-989 DENDRAT
+989 DEKERAT
-996 KTELEITKSSEEFS
+996 TVET
-1010 RTLTKKIEDEEGRAK
+1010 R
-1025 KAEATISETAD
+1025 ISETAG
-1036 KISWLISDGT
+1036 KINWLIKDGT
-1046 DAASMSLT
+1046 SESSMSLT
-1054 PSAYKVIAKNIDLT
+1054 STAYDLIANNINLT
-1068 GLVTF
+1068 GKVTF
-1073 SSFDDSTQNIF
+1073 NSFDDSTKNQF
-1084 NKAINNVDVEYYVST
+1084 NTISQDSSAAKNAADKALIAANNAIKSVDIEYYIST
-1099 SSTSLIG
+1099 SPTQLIG
-1106 GSWVTDAPE
+1106 GNWQTNAPK
-1115 WKKGVYIWSRTKT
+1115 WSNNTYIWSRTKT
-1128 TTKSGQVSYSD
+1128 LNENNQISYSNP
-1139 AVCISAYTPVKG
+1139 ACISGYTPVKG

-1189 TTTSSTAPTNASSY
+1189 TTTSSTAPTNALSY

-1225 YIHIAYANSA
+1225 YIHIAYADSA

-1267 KYIWSL
+1267 KYTWSL

-1304 SWTTTSPE
+1304 SWTTTSPK

-1389 DDLSALDAS
+1389 DDLSALNAS

-1403 IANNSI
+1403 IVNNSI
-1409 NSTTSDNKYWVGM
+1409 NSITSDDKYWVGM
-1422 TTPSKGTDWVFAT
+1422 TTPSKGSDWVYAT
-1435 LTNTGTSTAENW
+1435 LTNEGTSTSENW
-1447 NEQWY
+1447 KEKWY
-1452 VRADG
+1452 VCANG
-1457 FMYAKNAYIVGT
+1457 FMYASNAYIAGT
-1469 INATEGSIGN
+1469 VSASEGSIGN

-1495 NNKGM
+1495 KGILM
-1500 LIDQNYIRLYS
+1500 DQNYIRLYS

-1542 DIGDVLNL
+1542 DTGDVLTL
-1550 CYVNSSTGAYTSAL
+1550 CYYSDETYNAAL

-1594 PFEQDLRFFASGEDN
+1594 PFEQDLRFFASGEDH

-1615 VSYDANHDVIYGW
+1615 VSYDVNHDVIYGW

-1659 DRTQKHNIQIL
+1659 DRTQKHNIRIL

-1679 EKLKPSSYIMNDN
+1679 EKLKPSSYIMNNN

-1734 ENGTEVCEEIPD
+1734 ENGIEVCEEIPD

-1770 EIKNLNK
+1770 EIKSLNK

>member
-1 MQKINIKSL
+1 MHYYNNNIA
-10 LRMQKTGQTIR
+10 T
-21 PLHIILGNRNLE
+21 
-33 KFGEIVNIPADSI
+33 
-46 TYHPQFNAVDELS
+46 
-59 FNVYKEQNGEIERLW
+59 
-74 DKIIDF
+74 
-80 KTVYI
+80 
-85 KEYNEWFEIAASIDE
+85 
-100 SEINT
+100 
-105 KKVITAKSLCEAE
+105 
-118 LGQVILHDVE
+118 
-128 INTEDDI
+128 
-135 AREEYTE
+135 
-142 PTIFYNPSKKNCSLL
+142 
-157 NRILEKVPGYAIA
+157 
-170 HVDETLLNIQRSFSI
+170 
-185 DGTSVY
+185 
-191 DFLTTTLSQ
+191 
-200 EIGCIFLFDSN
+200 
-211 TRSIYVYDMET
+211 
-222 CCLSCD
+222 
-228 YRSEDSFTVCP
+228 
-239 ECGGTILHEPYGK
+239 
-252 DTSIFIDKNNL
+252 
-263 GSDIQLTS
+263 
-271 ETDNIKNCFRVIG
+271 RVIG

-293 KNINPNGSNYI
+293 KNINPNGSDYI
-304 YYFNKDTMSDM
+304 YYFNQDTLLDM
-315 PDELQAKIKSYDE
+315 PCELQDKIKSYDE
-328 LVNEYE
+328 LVNEYT
-334 NNKTFSLES
+334 NNKSFSLES
-343 SLVSQYNNIITY
+343 SLVSQYNNIIEY
-355 IKKYYP
+355 IKTYYS
-361 ETTYTS
+361 ETTYSS

-373 GWNNITSVYYDI
+373 GWSNITSVYYNI
-385 IDLSSYLDSSM
+385 IDLYSYLNSSM

-405 TAASQLALLTTSNL
+405 TAASQLALLTPSNL

-441 MAKALIDTSIYKVE
+441 MAKAIIDTSVYKVE

-478 SDDAAEMKTAINIE
+478 KEDTAEMKKAISIT

-527 TFKTALHKYSAQR
+527 TFKIELHKYSAQR

-552 NVLTEQGVAA
+552 NVLTEQGVASE
-562 NSSELHNSVYLP
+562 SSSLHNSIYLP

-589 NSQIDTLTGLQKYIE
+589 NSQLDTLTGLEKYIE
-604 DLITKTHNE
+604 DLISKTHNE

-639 DNYISNGLTNTE
+639 DNYISDGLTNTE
-651 LINKANEL
+651 LIDKANEL
-659 LEVAKKELVRSG
+659 LVVAKKELVKSG

-681 QNLLLLTDKD
+681 QNFLLLTNKD
-691 GNRIFEPILDDF
+691 GNRVFESILDDF
-703 ILGNFIR
+703 TLGNFIR
-710 TKIDEKIYVM
+710 TKIDGKIYVM

-737 TFSDAYKYGNS
+737 TFSDAYRYGNS
-748 IINVIEDTLKKSQS
+748 DVNIVKDILTKSQS
-762 MATSYSSTIKQA
+762 MATSYSSTVKQA
-774 SQGEKANLTFK
+774 SQGEKANLTFE
-785 KLQKEGL
+785 KLQKNGL
-792 DSALYSVHNTNSTA
+792 DSALYNVHNTNSTA

-829 ARINVNEFVYTTD
+829 ARISSNEFVYTTD
-842 RWRTAVTAL
+842 RWRTAETAI
-851 GKQKYTLDGVEYE
+851 GKQKYILNGVTYEEYGVNS
-864 KYGLN
+864 K
-869 AEFVISAMIIGGDV
+869 FVISGKIIAGDI
-883 YSANYTTD
+883 YSSNYTTNT
-891 SNGTCTAGTHFN
+891 NGVCTSGTHFN
-903 LATGD
+903 LDSGD
-908 CSIGG
+908 CAIGG
-913 GKFVYNSKKNK
+913 DKLVYNSKKNK
-924 LSIKNVNIDWT
+924 LSIKDVNIDW
-935 SSSTPGIDDIG
+935 SSSSSPAISDIE
-946 DLEDRLD
+946 DLDNRLNENTNAIRNNEKALTD
-953 KNEEAAK
+953 YKAEVKLSNEEFSR
-960 KNAQNLADYKVEVS
+960 N
-974 YNAQAFEEKFTKMVT
+974 FTKMVT
-989 DENDRAT
+989 DEKERAT
-996 KTELEITKSSEEFS
+996 TVET
-1010 RTLTKKIEDEEGRAK
+1010 R
-1025 KAEATISETAD
+1025 ISETAG
-1036 KISWLISDGT
+1036 KINWLIKDGT
-1046 DAASMSLT
+1046 SESSMSLT
-1054 PSAYKVIAKNIDLT
+1054 STAYDLIANNINLTGKVTFNSFDNSTKNQFNTISQDSSAAKNAAD
-1068 GLVTF
+1068 
-1073 SSFDDSTQNIF
+1073 
-1084 NKAINNVDVEYYVST
+1084 KALIAANNAIKSVDIEYYIST
-1099 SSTSLIG
+1099 SPTQLIG
-1106 GSWVTDAPE
+1106 GNWQTNAPK
-1115 WKKGVYIWSRTKT
+1115 WSNNTYIWSRTKT
-1128 TTKSGQVSYSD
+1128 LNENNQISYSNP
-1139 AVCISAYTPVKG
+1139 ACISGYTPVKG

-1189 TTTSSTAPTNASSY
+1189 TTTSSTAPTNALSY

-1225 YIHIAYANSA
+1225 YIHIAYADSA

-1267 KYIWSL
+1267 KYTWSL

-1304 SWTTTSPE
+1304 LWTTTSPK

-1389 DDLSALDAS
+1389 DDLSALNAS

-1403 IANNSI
+1403 IVNNSI
-1409 NSTTSDNKYWVGM
+1409 NSITSDDKYWVGM
-1422 TTPSKGTDWVFAT
+1422 TTPSKGSDWVYAT
-1435 LTNTGTSTAENW
+1435 LTNEGTSTSENW
-1447 NEQWY
+1447 KEKWY
-1452 VRADG
+1452 VCANG
-1457 FMYAKNAYIVGT
+1457 FMYASNAYIAGT
-1469 INATEGSIGN
+1469 VSASEGSIGN

-1495 NNKGM
+1495 KGILM
-1500 LIDQNYIRLYS
+1500 DQNYIRLYS

-1542 DIGDVLNL
+1542 DTGDVLTL
-1550 CYVNSSTGAYTSAL
+1550 CYYSDETYNAAL

-1594 PFEQDLRFFASGEDN
+1594 PFEQDLRFFASGEDH

-1615 VSYDANHDVIYGW
+1615 VSYDVNHDVIYGW

-1659 DRTQKHNIQIL
+1659 DRTQKHNIRIL

-1679 EKLKPSSYIMNDN
+1679 EKLKPSSYIMNNN

-1734 ENGTEVCEEIPD
+1734 ENGIEVCEEIPD

-1770 EIKNLNK
+1770 EIKSLNK

>member
-1 MQKINIKSL
+1 MQKINVRNL

-59 FNVYKEQNGEIERLW
+59 FNIYRERNGEIENLW
-74 DKIIDF
+74 NKIIDF
-80 KTVYI
+80 KTVYV
-85 KEYNEWFEIAASIDE
+85 KEFDEWFEISVSTDE

-105 KKVITAKSLCEAE
+105 KKVVTAKSLCEAE
-118 LGQVILHDVE
+118 LGQVILYDVE

-142 PTIFYNPSKKNCSLL
+142 PTIFYNPNKKSCSLL
-157 NRILEKVPGYAIA
+157 NRLLEKAPGYTIA

-185 DGTSVY
+185 DNTSVY
-191 DFLTTTLSQ
+191 DFLTSTLSQ

-222 CCLSCD
+222 CCLSCG
-228 YRSEDSFTVCP
+228 YRSEDSFTICP
-239 ECGGTILHEPYGK
+239 KCRGTILHEPYGK

-315 PDELQAKIKSYDE
+315 PGELQSKIKSYDE
-328 LVNEYE
+328 LVNEYS
-334 NNKTFSLES
+334 NNKSFSLES
-343 SLVSQYNNIITY
+343 SLVSQYNNIIEY
-355 IKKYYP
+355 IKTYYP
-361 ETTYTS
+361 ETTYSS

-373 GWNNITSVYYDI
+373 GWSNITSVYYNI
-385 IDLSSYLDSSM
+385 IDLYSYLNSSM

-405 TAASQLALLTTSNL
+405 TAASQLALLTPSNL

-441 MAKALIDTSIYKVE
+441 MAKAIIDTSVYKVE

-478 SDDAAEMKTAINIE
+478 KEDTAEMKTAISIT

-527 TFKTALHKYSAQR
+527 TFKIELHKYSAQR

-552 NVLTEQGVAA
+552 NVLTEQGVASE
-562 NSSELHNSVYLP
+562 SSSLHNSIYLP

-589 NSQIDTLTGLQKYIE
+589 NSQLDTLTGLEKYIE
-604 DLITKTHNE
+604 DLISKTHNE

-639 DNYISNGLTNTE
+639 DNYISDGLTNTE
-651 LINKANEL
+651 LIDKANEL
-659 LEVAKKELVRSG
+659 LVVAKKELVKSG

-681 QNLLLLTDKD
+681 QNFLLLTNKD
-691 GNRIFEPILDDF
+691 GNRVFESILDDF
-703 ILGNFIR
+703 TLGNFIR
-710 TKIDEKIYVM
+710 TKIDGKIYVM

-737 TFSDAYKYGNS
+737 TFSDAYRYGNS
-748 IINVIEDTLKKSQS
+748 DVNIVKDILTKSQS

-774 SQGEKANLTFK
+774 SQGEKANLTFE
-785 KLQKEGL
+785 KLQKNGL
-792 DSALYSVHNTNSTA
+792 DSALYNVHNTNSTA

-829 ARINVNEFVYTTD
+829 ARISSNEFVYTTD
-842 RWRTAVTAL
+842 RWRTAETAI
-851 GKQKYTLDGVEYE
+851 GKQKYILNGVTYEEYGVNS
-864 KYGLN
+864 K
-869 AEFVISAMIIGGDV
+869 FVISGKIIAGDI
-883 YSANYTTD
+883 YSSNYTTNT
-891 SNGTCTAGTHFN
+891 NGVCTSGTHFN
-903 LATGD
+903 LDSGD
-908 CSIGG
+908 CAIGG
-913 GKFVYNSKKNK
+913 DKLVYNSKKNK
-924 LSIKNVNIDWT
+924 LSIKDVNIDW
-935 SSSTPGIDDIG
+935 SSSSSPAISDIE
-946 DLEDRLD
+946 DLDNRLNENTNAIRNNEKALTD
-953 KNEEAAK
+953 YKAEVKLSNEEFSR
-960 KNAQNLADYKVEVS
+960 N
-974 YNAQAFEEKFTKMVT
+974 FTKMVT
-989 DENDRAT
+989 DEKERAT
-996 KTELEITKSSEEFS
+996 TVET
-1010 RTLTKKIEDEEGRAK
+1010 R
-1025 KAEATISETAD
+1025 ISETAG
-1036 KISWLISDGT
+1036 KINWLIKDGT
-1046 DAASMSLT
+1046 SESSMSLT
-1054 PSAYKVIAKNIDLT
+1054 STAYDLIANNINLTGKVTFNSFDNSTKNQFNTIFQDSSAAKNAAD
-1068 GLVTF
+1068 
-1073 SSFDDSTQNIF
+1073 
-1084 NKAINNVDVEYYVST
+1084 KALIAANNAIKSVDIEYYIST
-1099 SSTSLIG
+1099 SPTQLIG
-1106 GSWVTDAPE
+1106 GNWQTNAPK
-1115 WKKGVYIWSRTKT
+1115 WSNNTYIWSRTKT
-1128 TTKSGQVSYSD
+1128 LNENNQISYSNP
-1139 AVCISAYTPVKG
+1139 ACISGYTPVKG

-1189 TTTSSTAPTNASSY
+1189 TTTSSTAPTNALSY

-1225 YIHIAYANSA
+1225 YIHIAYADSA

-1267 KYIWSL
+1267 KYTWSL

-1304 SWTTTSPE
+1304 LWTTTSPK

-1389 DDLSALDAS
+1389 DDLSALNAS

-1403 IANNSI
+1403 IVNNSI
-1409 NSTTSDNKYWVGM
+1409 NSITSDDKYWVGM
-1422 TTPSKGTDWVFAT
+1422 TTPSKGSDWVYAT
-1435 LTNTGTSTAENW
+1435 LTNEGTSTSENW
-1447 NEQWY
+1447 KEKWY
-1452 VRADG
+1452 VCANG
-1457 FMYAKNAYIVGT
+1457 FMYASNAYIAGT
-1469 INATEGSIGN
+1469 VSASEGSIGN

-1495 NNKGM
+1495 KGILM
-1500 LIDQNYIRLYS
+1500 DQNYIRLYS

-1542 DIGDVLNL
+1542 DTGDVLTL
-1550 CYVNSSTGAYTSAL
+1550 CYYSDETYNAAL

-1594 PFEQDLRFFASGEDN
+1594 PFEQDLRFFASGEDH

-1615 VSYDANHDVIYGW
+1615 VSYDVNHDVIYGW

-1659 DRTQKHNIQIL
+1659 DRTQKHNIRIL

-1679 EKLKPSSYIMNDN
+1679 EKLKPSSYIMNNN

-1734 ENGTEVCEEIPD
+1734 ENGIEVCEEIPD

-1770 EIKNLNK
+1770 EIKSLNK

>member
-1 MQKINIKSL
+1 MQKINVRNL

-59 FNVYKEQNGEIERLW
+59 FNIYRERNGEIENLW
-74 DKIIDF
+74 NKIIDF
-80 KTVYI
+80 KTVYV
-85 KEYNEWFEIAASIDE
+85 KEFDEWFEISVSTDE

-105 KKVITAKSLCEAE
+105 KKVVTAKSLCEAE
-118 LGQVILHDVE
+118 LGQVILYDVE

-142 PTIFYNPSKKNCSLL
+142 PTIFYNPNKKSCSLL
-157 NRILEKVPGYAIA
+157 NRLLEKAPGYTIA

-191 DFLTTTLSQ
+191 NFLTSTLSQ

-315 PDELQAKIKSYDE
+315 PGELQSKIKSYDE
-328 LVNEYE
+328 LVNEYS
-334 NNKTFSLES
+334 NNKSFSLEA
-343 SLVSQYNNIITY
+343 SLVKRYNDIIEY

-361 ETTYTS
+361 ETTYSS
-367 IQAQYK
+367 IQQQYN
-373 GWNNITSVYYDI
+373 GWSNITSVYYNI
-385 IDLSSYLDSSM
+385 IDLYSYLNSSM

-405 TAASQLALLTTSNL
+405 TAASQLALLTPSNL

-441 MAKALIDTSIYKVE
+441 MAKAIIDTSIYKVE
-455 ILDGSTLKSQTW
+455 ILHGSTLKSQTW

-478 SDDAAEMKTAINIE
+478 KEDTAEMKTAISIT

-527 TFKTALHKYSAQR
+527 TFKIELHKYSAQR

-552 NVLTEQGVAA
+552 NVLTEQGVASE
-562 NSSELHNSVYLP
+562 SSNLHNSIYLP
-574 YYERFIALESELSYR
+574 YYERFVALEAELSYR
-589 NSQIDTLTGLQKYIE
+589 NSQLDTLTGLQKYIE
-604 DLITKTHNE
+604 DLIEKTHNE
-613 LDFESYIGEKYWK
+613 LDFEAYIGEQYWK

-639 DNYISNGLTNTE
+639 ENYISDGLTNTE
-651 LINKANEL
+651 LIDKANEL
-659 LEVAKKELVRSG
+659 LVVAKKELVKSG

-691 GNRIFEPILDDF
+691 GNRIFEAILDDF
-703 ILGNFIR
+703 TLGNFIR
-710 TKIDEKIYVM
+710 TKIDGKIYVM

-737 TFSDAYKYGNS
+737 TFSDAYRYGNS
-748 IINVIEDTLKKSQS
+748 DVNIVKDILTKSQS

-774 SQGEKANLTFK
+774 SQGEKANLTFE
-785 KLQKEGL
+785 KLQKDGL
-792 DSALYSVHNTNSTA
+792 DSALYNVHNTNSTA

-829 ARINVNEFVYTTD
+829 ARISSNEFVYTTD
-842 RWRTAVTAL
+842 RWRTAETAI
-851 GKQKYTLDGVEYE
+851 GKQKYILNGVTYEEYGVNS
-864 KYGLN
+864 K
-869 AEFVISAMIIGGDV
+869 FVISGKIIAGDIF
-883 YSANYTTD
+883 SSNYTTNA
-891 SNGTCTAGTHFN
+891 NGVCTSGTHFN
-903 LATGD
+903 LDSGD
-908 CSIGG
+908 CVIGG
-913 GKFVYNSKKNK
+913 DKLIYDSKKNK
-924 LSIKNVNIDWT
+924 LSIKGVNIDW
-935 SSSTPGIDDIG
+935 SSSSSPTISDIE
-946 DLEDRLD
+946 DLDNRLD
-953 KNEEAAK
+953 ENTNAIRNNEKALTDYKAEVKLSNEEFSR
-960 KNAQNLADYKVEVS
+960 N
-974 YNAQAFEEKFTKMVT
+974 FTKMVT
-989 DENDRAT
+989 DEKERAT
-996 KTELEITKSSEEFS
+996 TVET
-1010 RTLTKKIEDEEGRAK
+1010 R
-1025 KAEATISETAD
+1025 ISETAG
-1036 KISWLISDGT
+1036 KINWLIKDGT
-1046 DAASMSLT
+1046 SESSMSLT
-1054 PSAYKVIAKNIDLT
+1054 STAYDLIANNINLTGKVTFNSFDNSTKNQFDTISQDSSAAKNAA
-1068 GLVTF
+1068 
-1073 SSFDDSTQNIF
+1073 
-1084 NKAINNVDVEYYVST
+1084 NKALIAANNAIKSVDVEYYIST
-1099 SSTSLIG
+1099 SPTQLIG
-1106 GSWVTDAPE
+1106 GNWQTNAPK
-1115 WKKGVYIWSRTKT
+1115 WSNNTYVWSRTKT
-1128 TTKSGQVSYSD
+1128 LNENNQISYSNP
-1139 AVCISAYTPVKG
+1139 ACVSGYTPVKG

-1168 DSKGSNMTSTPS
+1168 DSKGSNMTLTPS

-1225 YIHIAYANSA
+1225 YIHIAYADSA

-1267 KYIWSL
+1267 KYTWSL

-1304 SWTTTSPE
+1304 SWTTTSPK

-1389 DDLSALDAS
+1389 DDLSALNAS

-1403 IANNSI
+1403 IVNNSI
-1409 NSTTSDNKYWVGM
+1409 NSITSDDKYWVGM
-1422 TTPSKGTDWVFAT
+1422 TTPSKGSDWVYAT
-1435 LTNTGTSTAENW
+1435 LTNEGTSTSENW
-1447 NEQWY
+1447 KEKWY
-1452 VRADG
+1452 VCANG
-1457 FMYAKNAYIVGT
+1457 FMYASNAYIAGT
-1469 INATEGSIGN
+1469 VSASEGSIGN

-1495 NNKGM
+1495 KGM
-1500 LIDQNYIRLYS
+1500 LMDQNYIRLYS

-1528 TYNNEKRRSVDLYC
+1528 TYNNEKRRSVDLFC
-1542 DIGDVLNL
+1542 DTGDVLTL
-1550 CYVNSSTGAYTSAL
+1550 CYYSDETYNAAL

-1594 PFEQDLRFFASGEDN
+1594 PFEQDLRFFASGEDH

-1615 VSYDANHDVIYGW
+1615 VSYDVNHDVIYGW

-1659 DRTQKHNIQIL
+1659 DRTQKHNIRIL

-1679 EKLKPSSYIMNDN
+1679 EKLKPSSYIMNNN

-1734 ENGTEVCEEIPD
+1734 ENGIEVCEEIPD

-1770 EIKNLNK
+1770 EIKSLNK

>member
-1 MQKINIKSL
+1 MQKINVRNL

-59 FNVYKEQNGEIERLW
+59 FNIYRERNGEIENLW
-74 DKIIDF
+74 NKIIDF
-80 KTVYI
+80 KTVYV
-85 KEYNEWFEIAASIDE
+85 KEYNEWFEISVSTDE

-105 KKVITAKSLCEAE
+105 KKVVTAKSLCEAE
-118 LGQVILHDVE
+118 LGQVILYDVE

-142 PTIFYNPSKKNCSLL
+142 PTIFYNPNKKSCSLL
-157 NRILEKVPGYAIA
+157 NRLFEKAPGYTIA

-185 DGTSVY
+185 DGTSIY
-191 DFLTTTLSQ
+191 DFLTSTLSQ

-293 KNINPNGSNYI
+293 KNINPNGSDYI
-304 YYFNKDTMSDM
+304 YYFNQDTLLDM
-315 PDELQAKIKSYDE
+315 PCELQDKIKSYDE
-328 LVNEYE
+328 LVNEYT
-334 NNKTFSLES
+334 NNKSFSLES
-343 SLVSQYNNIITY
+343 SLVSQYNNIIEY
-355 IKKYYP
+355 IKTYYS
-361 ETTYTS
+361 ETTYSS

-373 GWNNITSVYYDI
+373 GWSNITSVYYNI
-385 IDLSSYLDSSM
+385 IDLYSYLNSSM

-405 TAASQLALLTTSNL
+405 TAASQLALLTPSNL

-441 MAKALIDTSIYKVE
+441 MAKAIIDTSVYKVE

-478 SDDAAEMKTAINIE
+478 KEDTAEMKKAISIT

-527 TFKTALHKYSAQR
+527 TFKIELHKYSAQR

-552 NVLTEQGVAA
+552 NVLTEQGVASE
-562 NSSELHNSVYLP
+562 SSSLHNSIYLP

-589 NSQIDTLTGLQKYIE
+589 NSQLDTLTGLEKYIE
-604 DLITKTHNE
+604 DLISKTHNE

-639 DNYISNGLTNTE
+639 DNYISDGLTNTE
-651 LINKANEL
+651 LIDKANEL
-659 LEVAKKELVRSG
+659 LVVAKKELVKSG

-681 QNLLLLTDKD
+681 QNFLLLTNKD
-691 GNRIFEPILDDF
+691 GNRVFESILDDF
-703 ILGNFIR
+703 TLGNFIR
-710 TKIDEKIYVM
+710 TKIDGKIYVM

-737 TFSDAYKYGNS
+737 TFSDAYRYGNS
-748 IINVIEDTLKKSQS
+748 DVNIVKDILTKSQS
-762 MATSYSSTIKQA
+762 MATSYSSTVKQA
-774 SQGEKANLTFK
+774 SQGEKANLTFE
-785 KLQKEGL
+785 KLQKNGL
-792 DSALYSVHNTNSTA
+792 DSALYNVHNTNSTA

-829 ARINVNEFVYTTD
+829 ARISSNEFVYTTD
-842 RWRTAVTAL
+842 RWRTAETAI
-851 GKQKYTLDGVEYE
+851 GKQKYILNGVTYEEYGVNS
-864 KYGLN
+864 K
-869 AEFVISAMIIGGDV
+869 FVISGKIIAGDI
-883 YSANYTTD
+883 YSSNYTTNT
-891 SNGTCTAGTHFN
+891 NGVCTSGTHFN
-903 LATGD
+903 LDSGD
-908 CSIGG
+908 CAIGG
-913 GKFVYNSKKNK
+913 DKLVYNSKKNK
-924 LSIKNVNIDWT
+924 LSIKDVNIDW
-935 SSSTPGIDDIG
+935 SSSSSPAISDIE
-946 DLEDRLD
+946 DLDNRLNENTNAIRNNEKALTD
-953 KNEEAAK
+953 YKAEVKLSNEEFSR
-960 KNAQNLADYKVEVS
+960 N
-974 YNAQAFEEKFTKMVT
+974 FTKMVT
-989 DENDRAT
+989 DEKERAT
-996 KTELEITKSSEEFS
+996 TVET
-1010 RTLTKKIEDEEGRAK
+1010 R
-1025 KAEATISETAD
+1025 ISETAG
-1036 KISWLISDGT
+1036 KINWLIKDGT
-1046 DAASMSLT
+1046 SESSMSLT
-1054 PSAYKVIAKNIDLT
+1054 STAYDLIANNINLTGKVTFNSFDNSTKNQFNTISQDSSAAKNAADKALT
-1068 GLVTF
+1068 AA
-1073 SSFDDSTQNIF
+1073 N
-1084 NKAINNVDVEYYVST
+1084 NAIKSVDIEYYIST
-1099 SSTSLIG
+1099 SPTQLIG
-1106 GSWVTDAPE
+1106 GNWQTNAPK
-1115 WKKGVYIWSRTKT
+1115 WSNNTYIWSRTKT
-1128 TTKSGQVSYSD
+1128 LNENNQISYSNP
-1139 AVCISAYTPVKG
+1139 ACISGYTPVKG

-1189 TTTSSTAPTNASSY
+1189 TTTSSTAPTNALSY

-1225 YIHIAYANSA
+1225 YIHIAYADSA

-1267 KYIWSL
+1267 KYTWSL

-1304 SWTTTSPE
+1304 SWTTTSPK

-1389 DDLSALDAS
+1389 DDLSALNAS

-1403 IANNSI
+1403 IVNNSI
-1409 NSTTSDNKYWVGM
+1409 NSITSDDKYWVGM
-1422 TTPSKGTDWVFAT
+1422 TTPSKGSDWVYAT
-1435 LTNTGTSTAENW
+1435 LTNEGTSTSENW
-1447 NEQWY
+1447 KEKWY
-1452 VRADG
+1452 VCANG
-1457 FMYAKNAYIVGT
+1457 FMYASNAYIAGT
-1469 INATEGSIGN
+1469 VSASEGSIGN

-1495 NNKGM
+1495 KGILM
-1500 LIDQNYIRLYS
+1500 DQNYIRLYS

-1542 DIGDVLNL
+1542 DTGDVLTL
-1550 CYVNSSTGAYTSAL
+1550 CYYSDETYNAAL

-1594 PFEQDLRFFASGEDN
+1594 PFEQDLRFFASGEDH

-1615 VSYDANHDVIYGW
+1615 VSYDVNHDVIYGW

-1659 DRTQKHNIQIL
+1659 DRTQKHNIRIL

-1679 EKLKPSSYIMNDN
+1679 EKLKPSSYIMNNN

-1734 ENGTEVCEEIPD
+1734 ENGIEVCEEIPD

-1770 EIKNLNK
+1770 EIKSLNK

>member
-1 MQKINIKSL
+1 MQKINVRNL
-10 LRMQKTGQTIR
+10 LRMQKAGQTIR

-59 FNVYKEQNGEIERLW
+59 FNIYRERNGEIENLW
-74 DKIIDF
+74 NKIIDF
-80 KTVYI
+80 KTVYV
-85 KEYNEWFEIAASIDE
+85 KEYNEWFEISVSTDE

-105 KKVITAKSLCEAE
+105 KKVVTAKSLCEAE
-118 LGQVILHDVE
+118 LGQVILYDVE

-142 PTIFYNPSKKNCSLL
+142 PTIFYNPNKKSCSLL
-157 NRILEKVPGYAIA
+157 NRLLEKAPGYTIA

-185 DGTSVY
+185 DGTSIY
-191 DFLTTTLSQ
+191 DFLTSTLSQ

-293 KNINPNGSNYI
+293 KNINPNGSDYI
-304 YYFNKDTMSDM
+304 YYFNQDTLLDM
-315 PDELQAKIKSYDE
+315 PCELQDKIKSYDE
-328 LVNEYE
+328 LVNEYT
-334 NNKTFSLES
+334 NNKSFSLES
-343 SLVSQYNNIITY
+343 SLVSQYNNIIEY
-355 IKKYYP
+355 IKTYYS
-361 ETTYTS
+361 ETTYSS

-373 GWNNITSVYYDI
+373 GWSNITSVYYNI
-385 IDLSSYLDSSM
+385 IDLYSYLNSSM

-405 TAASQLALLTTSNL
+405 TAASQLALLTPSNL

-441 MAKALIDTSIYKVE
+441 MAKAIIDTSVYKVE

-478 SDDAAEMKTAINIE
+478 KEDTAEMKKAISIT

-527 TFKTALHKYSAQR
+527 TFKIELHKYSAQR

-552 NVLTEQGVAA
+552 NVLTEQGVASE
-562 NSSELHNSVYLP
+562 SSSLHNSIYLP

-589 NSQIDTLTGLQKYIE
+589 NSQLDTLTGLEKYIE
-604 DLITKTHNE
+604 DLISKTHNE

-639 DNYISNGLTNTE
+639 DNYISDGLTNTE
-651 LINKANEL
+651 LIDKANEL
-659 LEVAKKELVRSG
+659 LVVAKKELVKSG

-681 QNLLLLTDKD
+681 QNFLLLTNKD
-691 GNRIFEPILDDF
+691 GNRVFESILDDF
-703 ILGNFIR
+703 TLGNFIR
-710 TKIDEKIYVM
+710 TKIDGKIYVM

-737 TFSDAYKYGNS
+737 TFSDAYRYGNS
-748 IINVIEDTLKKSQS
+748 DVNIVKDILTKSQS
-762 MATSYSSTIKQA
+762 MATSYSSTVKQA
-774 SQGEKANLTFK
+774 SQGEKANLTFE
-785 KLQKEGL
+785 KLQKNGL
-792 DSALYSVHNTNSTA
+792 DSALYNVHNTNSTA

-829 ARINVNEFVYTTD
+829 ARISSNEFVYTTD
-842 RWRTAVTAL
+842 RWRTAETAI
-851 GKQKYTLDGVEYE
+851 GKQKYILNGVTYEEYGVNS
-864 KYGLN
+864 K
-869 AEFVISAMIIGGDV
+869 FVISGKIIAGDI
-883 YSANYTTD
+883 YSSNYTTNT
-891 SNGTCTAGTHFN
+891 NGVCTSGTHFN
-903 LATGD
+903 LDSGD
-908 CSIGG
+908 CAIGG
-913 GKFVYNSKKNK
+913 DKLVYNSKKNK
-924 LSIKNVNIDWT
+924 LSIKDVNIDW
-935 SSSTPGIDDIG
+935 SSSSSPAISDIE
-946 DLEDRLD
+946 DLDNRLNENTNAIRNNEKALTD
-953 KNEEAAK
+953 YKAEVKLSNEEFSR
-960 KNAQNLADYKVEVS
+960 N
-974 YNAQAFEEKFTKMVT
+974 FTKMVT
-989 DENDRAT
+989 DEKERAT
-996 KTELEITKSSEEFS
+996 TVET
-1010 RTLTKKIEDEEGRAK
+1010 R
-1025 KAEATISETAD
+1025 ISETAG
-1036 KISWLISDGT
+1036 KINWLIKDGT
-1046 DAASMSLT
+1046 SESSMSLT
-1054 PSAYKVIAKNIDLT
+1054 STAYDLIANNINLTGKVTFNSFDNSTKNQFNTISQDSSAAKNAAD
-1068 GLVTF
+1068 
-1073 SSFDDSTQNIF
+1073 
-1084 NKAINNVDVEYYVST
+1084 KALIAANNAIKSVDIEYYIST
-1099 SSTSLIG
+1099 SPTQLIG
-1106 GSWVTDAPE
+1106 GNWQTNAPK
-1115 WKKGVYIWSRTKT
+1115 WSNNTYIWSRTKT
-1128 TTKSGQVSYSD
+1128 LNENNQISYSNP
-1139 AVCISAYTPVKG
+1139 ACISGYTPVKG

-1189 TTTSSTAPTNASSY
+1189 TTTSSTAPTNALSY

-1225 YIHIAYANSA
+1225 YIHIAYADSA

-1267 KYIWSL
+1267 KYTWSL

-1304 SWTTTSPE
+1304 LWTTTSPK

-1389 DDLSALDAS
+1389 DDLSALNAS

-1403 IANNSI
+1403 IVNNSI
-1409 NSTTSDNKYWVGM
+1409 NSITSDDKYWVGM
-1422 TTPSKGTDWVFAT
+1422 TTPSKGSDWVYAT
-1435 LTNTGTSTAENW
+1435 LTNEGTSTSENW
-1447 NEQWY
+1447 KEKWY
-1452 VRADG
+1452 VCANG
-1457 FMYAKNAYIVGT
+1457 FMYASNAYIAGT
-1469 INATEGSIGN
+1469 VSASEGSIGN

-1495 NNKGM
+1495 KGILM
-1500 LIDQNYIRLYS
+1500 DQNYIRLYS

-1542 DIGDVLNL
+1542 DTGDVLTL
-1550 CYVNSSTGAYTSAL
+1550 CYYSDETYNAAL

-1594 PFEQDLRFFASGEDN
+1594 PFEQDLRFFASGEDH

-1615 VSYDANHDVIYGW
+1615 VSYDVNHDVIYGW

-1659 DRTQKHNIQIL
+1659 DRTQKHNIRIL

-1679 EKLKPSSYIMNDN
+1679 EKLKPSSYIMNNN

-1734 ENGTEVCEEIPD
+1734 ENGIEVCEEIPD

-1770 EIKNLNK
+1770 EIKSLNK

>member
-1 MQKINIKSL
+1 MQKINVRNL

-59 FNVYKEQNGEIERLW
+59 FNIYRERNGEIENLW
-74 DKIIDF
+74 NKIIDF
-80 KTVYI
+80 KTVYV
-85 KEYNEWFEIAASIDE
+85 KEFDEWFEISVSTDE

-105 KKVITAKSLCEAE
+105 KKVVTAKSLCEAE
-118 LGQVILHDVE
+118 LGQVILYDVE

-142 PTIFYNPSKKNCSLL
+142 PTIFYNPNKKSCSLL
-157 NRILEKVPGYAIA
+157 NRLLEKAPGYTIA

-191 DFLTTTLSQ
+191 NFLTSTLSQ

-315 PDELQAKIKSYDE
+315 PGELQSKIKSYDE
-328 LVNEYE
+328 LVNEYS
-334 NNKTFSLES
+334 NNKSFSLEA
-343 SLVSQYNNIITY
+343 SLVKRYNDIIEY

-361 ETTYTS
+361 ETTYSS
-367 IQAQYK
+367 IQQQYN
-373 GWNNITSVYYDI
+373 GWSNITSVYYNI
-385 IDLSSYLDSSM
+385 IDLYSYLNSSM

-405 TAASQLALLTTSNL
+405 TAASQLALLTPSNL

-441 MAKALIDTSIYKVE
+441 MAKAIIDTSIYKVE
-455 ILDGSTLKSQTW
+455 ILHGSTLKSQTW

-478 SDDAAEMKTAINIE
+478 KEDTAEMKTAISIT

-527 TFKTALHKYSAQR
+527 TFKIELHKYSAQR

-552 NVLTEQGVAA
+552 NVLTEQGVASE
-562 NSSELHNSVYLP
+562 SSNLHNSIYLP
-574 YYERFIALESELSYR
+574 YYERFVALEAELSYR
-589 NSQIDTLTGLQKYIE
+589 NSQLDTLTGLQKYIE
-604 DLITKTHNE
+604 DLIEKTHNE
-613 LDFESYIGEKYWK
+613 LDFEAYIGEQYWK

-639 DNYISNGLTNTE
+639 ENYISDGLTNTE
-651 LINKANEL
+651 LIDKANEL
-659 LEVAKKELVRSG
+659 LVVAKKELVKSG

-691 GNRIFEPILDDF
+691 GNRIFEAILDDF
-703 ILGNFIR
+703 TLGNFIR
-710 TKIDEKIYVM
+710 TKIDGKIYVM

-737 TFSDAYKYGNS
+737 TFSDAYRYGNS
-748 IINVIEDTLKKSQS
+748 DVNIVKDILTKSQS

-774 SQGEKANLTFK
+774 SQGEKANLTFE
-785 KLQKEGL
+785 KLQKDGL
-792 DSALYSVHNTNSTA
+792 DSALYNVHNTNSTA

-829 ARINVNEFVYTTD
+829 ARISSNEFVYTTD
-842 RWRTAVTAL
+842 RWRTAETAI
-851 GKQKYTLDGVEYE
+851 GKQKYILNGVTYEEYGVNS
-864 KYGLN
+864 K
-869 AEFVISAMIIGGDV
+869 FVISGKIIAGDIF
-883 YSANYTTD
+883 SSNYTTNA
-891 SNGTCTAGTHFN
+891 NGVCTSGTHFN
-903 LATGD
+903 LDSGD
-908 CSIGG
+908 CVIGG
-913 GKFVYNSKKNK
+913 DKLIYDSKKNK
-924 LSIKNVNIDWT
+924 LSIKGVNIDW
-935 SSSTPGIDDIG
+935 SSSSSPTISDIE
-946 DLEDRLD
+946 DLDNRLD
-953 KNEEAAK
+953 ENTNAIRNNEKALTDYKAEVKLSNEEFSR
-960 KNAQNLADYKVEVS
+960 N
-974 YNAQAFEEKFTKMVT
+974 FTKMVT
-989 DENDRAT
+989 DEKERAT
-996 KTELEITKSSEEFS
+996 TVET
-1010 RTLTKKIEDEEGRAK
+1010 R
-1025 KAEATISETAD
+1025 ISETAG
-1036 KISWLISDGT
+1036 KINWLIKDGT
-1046 DAASMSLT
+1046 SESSMSLT
-1054 PSAYKVIAKNIDLT
+1054 STAYDLIANNINLTGKVTFNSFDNSTKNQFDTISQDSSAAKNAA
-1068 GLVTF
+1068 
-1073 SSFDDSTQNIF
+1073 
-1084 NKAINNVDVEYYVST
+1084 NKALIAANNAIKSVDVEYYIST
-1099 SSTSLIG
+1099 SPTQLIG
-1106 GSWVTDAPE
+1106 GNWQTNAPK
-1115 WKKGVYIWSRTKT
+1115 WSNNTYVWSRTKT
-1128 TTKSGQVSYSD
+1128 LNENNQISYSNP
-1139 AVCISAYTPVKG
+1139 ACVSGYTPVKG

-1168 DSKGSNMTSTPS
+1168 DSKGSNMTLTPS

-1225 YIHIAYANSA
+1225 YIHIAYADSA

-1267 KYIWSL
+1267 KYTWSL

-1304 SWTTTSPE
+1304 SWTTTSPK

-1389 DDLSALDAS
+1389 DDLSALNAS

-1403 IANNSI
+1403 IVNNSI
-1409 NSTTSDNKYWVGM
+1409 NSITSDDKYWVGM
-1422 TTPSKGTDWVFAT
+1422 TTPSKGSDWVYAT
-1435 LTNTGTSTAENW
+1435 LTNEGTSTSENW
-1447 NEQWY
+1447 KEKWY
-1452 VRADG
+1452 VCANG
-1457 FMYAKNAYIVGT
+1457 FMYASNAYIAGT
-1469 INATEGSIGN
+1469 VSASEGSIGN

-1495 NNKGM
+1495 KGVLM
-1500 LIDQNYIRLYS
+1500 DQNYIRLYS

-1528 TYNNEKRRSVDLYC
+1528 TYNNEKRRSVDLFC
-1542 DIGDVLNL
+1542 DTGDVLTL
-1550 CYVNSSTGAYTSAL
+1550 CYYSDETYNAAL

-1594 PFEQDLRFFASGEDN
+1594 PFEQDLRFFASGEDH

-1615 VSYDANHDVIYGW
+1615 VSYDVNHDVIYGW

-1659 DRTQKHNIQIL
+1659 DRTQKHNIRIL

-1679 EKLKPSSYIMNDN
+1679 EKLKPSSYIMNNN

-1734 ENGTEVCEEIPD
+1734 ENGIEVCEEIPD

-1770 EIKNLNK
+1770 EIKSLNK

>member
-1 MQKINIKSL
+1 MQKINVRNL

-59 FNVYKEQNGEIERLW
+59 FNIYRERNGEIENLW
-74 DKIIDF
+74 NKIIDF
-80 KTVYI
+80 KTVYV
-85 KEYNEWFEIAASIDE
+85 KEYNEWFEISVSTDE

-105 KKVITAKSLCEAE
+105 KKVVTAKSLCEAE
-118 LGQVILHDVE
+118 LGQVILYDVE

-142 PTIFYNPSKKNCSLL
+142 PTIFYNPNKKSCSLL
-157 NRILEKVPGYAIA
+157 NRLLEKAPGYTIA

-185 DGTSVY
+185 DGTSIY
-191 DFLTTTLSQ
+191 DFLTSTLSQ

-293 KNINPNGSNYI
+293 KNINPNGSDYI
-304 YYFNKDTMSDM
+304 YYFNQDTLLDM
-315 PDELQAKIKSYDE
+315 PCELQDKIKSYDE
-328 LVNEYE
+328 LVNEYT
-334 NNKTFSLES
+334 NNKSFSLES
-343 SLVSQYNNIITY
+343 SLVSQYNNIIEY
-355 IKKYYP
+355 IKTYYS
-361 ETTYTS
+361 ETTYSS

-373 GWNNITSVYYDI
+373 GWSNITSVYYNI
-385 IDLSSYLDSSM
+385 IDLYSYLNSSM

-405 TAASQLALLTTSNL
+405 TASSQLALLTPSNL

-441 MAKALIDTSIYKVE
+441 MAKAIIDTSVYKVE

-478 SDDAAEMKTAINIE
+478 KEDTAEMKKAISIT

-527 TFKTALHKYSAQR
+527 TFKIELHKYSAQR

-552 NVLTEQGVAA
+552 NVLTEQGVASE
-562 NSSELHNSVYLP
+562 SSSLHNSIYLP

-589 NSQIDTLTGLQKYIE
+589 NSQLDTLTGLEKYIE
-604 DLITKTHNE
+604 DLISKTHNE

-639 DNYISNGLTNTE
+639 DNYISDGLTNTE
-651 LINKANEL
+651 LIDKANEL
-659 LEVAKKELVRSG
+659 LVVAKKELVKSG

-681 QNLLLLTDKD
+681 QNFLLLTNKD
-691 GNRIFEPILDDF
+691 GNRVFESILDDF
-703 ILGNFIR
+703 TLGNFIR
-710 TKIDEKIYVM
+710 TKIDGKIYVM

-737 TFSDAYKYGNS
+737 TFSDAYRYGNS
-748 IINVIEDTLKKSQS
+748 DVNIVKDILTKSQS
-762 MATSYSSTIKQA
+762 MATSYSSTVKQA
-774 SQGEKANLTFK
+774 SQGEKANLTFE
-785 KLQKEGL
+785 KLQKNGL
-792 DSALYSVHNTNSTA
+792 DSALYNVHNTNSTA

-829 ARINVNEFVYTTD
+829 ARISSNEFVYTTD
-842 RWRTAVTAL
+842 RWRTAETAI
-851 GKQKYTLDGVEYE
+851 GKQKYILNGVTYEEYGVNS
-864 KYGLN
+864 K
-869 AEFVISAMIIGGDV
+869 FVISGKIIAGDI
-883 YSANYTTD
+883 YSSNYTTNT
-891 SNGTCTAGTHFN
+891 NGVCTSGTHFN
-903 LATGD
+903 LDSGD
-908 CSIGG
+908 CAIGG
-913 GKFVYNSKKNK
+913 DKLVYNSKKNK
-924 LSIKNVNIDWT
+924 LSIKDVNIDW
-935 SSSTPGIDDIG
+935 SSSSSPAISDIE
-946 DLEDRLD
+946 DLDNRLNENTNAIRNNEKALTD
-953 KNEEAAK
+953 YKAEVKLSNEEFSR
-960 KNAQNLADYKVEVS
+960 N
-974 YNAQAFEEKFTKMVT
+974 FTKMVT
-989 DENDRAT
+989 DEKERAT
-996 KTELEITKSSEEFS
+996 TVET
-1010 RTLTKKIEDEEGRAK
+1010 R
-1025 KAEATISETAD
+1025 ISETAG
-1036 KISWLISDGT
+1036 KINWLIKDGT
-1046 DAASMSLT
+1046 SESSMSLT
-1054 PSAYKVIAKNIDLT
+1054 STAYDLIANNINLTGKVTFNSFDNSTKNQFNTISQDSSAAKNAADKALT
-1068 GLVTF
+1068 AA
-1073 SSFDDSTQNIF
+1073 N
-1084 NKAINNVDVEYYVST
+1084 NAIKSVDIEYYIST
-1099 SSTSLIG
+1099 SPTQLIG
-1106 GSWVTDAPE
+1106 GNWQTNAPK
-1115 WKKGVYIWSRTKT
+1115 WSNNTYIWSRTKT
-1128 TTKSGQVSYSD
+1128 LNENNQISYSNP
-1139 AVCISAYTPVKG
+1139 ACISGYTPVKG

-1189 TTTSSTAPTNASSY
+1189 TTTSSTAPTNALSY

-1225 YIHIAYANSA
+1225 YIHIAYADSA

-1267 KYIWSL
+1267 KYTWSL

-1304 SWTTTSPE
+1304 SWTTTSPK
-1312 WKEGTYIWTRSHIY
+1312 WREGTYIWTRSHIY

-1389 DDLSALDAS
+1389 DDLSALNAS

-1403 IANNSI
+1403 IVNNSI
-1409 NSTTSDNKYWVGM
+1409 NSITSDDKYWVGM
-1422 TTPSKGTDWVFAT
+1422 TTPSKGSDWVYAT
-1435 LTNTGTSTAENW
+1435 LTNEGTSTSENW
-1447 NEQWY
+1447 KEKWY
-1452 VRADG
+1452 VCANG
-1457 FMYAKNAYIVGT
+1457 FMYASNAYIAGT
-1469 INATEGSIGN
+1469 VSASEGSIGN

-1495 NNKGM
+1495 KGILM
-1500 LIDQNYIRLYS
+1500 DQNYIRLYS

-1542 DIGDVLNL
+1542 DTGDVLTL
-1550 CYVNSSTGAYTSAL
+1550 CYYSDETYNAAL

-1594 PFEQDLRFFASGEDN
+1594 PFEQDLRFFASGEDH

-1615 VSYDANHDVIYGW
+1615 VSYDVNHDVIYGW

-1659 DRTQKHNIQIL
+1659 DRTQKHNIRIL

-1679 EKLKPSSYIMNDN
+1679 EKLKPSSYIMNNN

-1734 ENGTEVCEEIPD
+1734 ENGIEVCEEIPD

-1770 EIKNLNK
+1770 EIKSLNK

>member
-1 MQKINIKSL
+1 MQKINVRNL

-59 FNVYKEQNGEIERLW
+59 FNIYRERNGEIENLW
-74 DKIIDF
+74 NKIIDF
-80 KTVYI
+80 KTVYV
-85 KEYNEWFEIAASIDE
+85 KEYNEWFEISVSTDE

-105 KKVITAKSLCEAE
+105 KKVVTAKSLCEAE
-118 LGQVILHDVE
+118 LGQVILHDIE

-157 NRILEKVPGYAIA
+157 NRILEKIPGYTIA

-185 DGTSVY
+185 DNTSVY
-191 DFLTTTLSQ
+191 DFLTSTLSQ

-239 ECGGTILHEPYGK
+239 KCGGTILHEPYGK

-293 KNINPNGSNYI
+293 KNINPNGSDYI
-304 YYFNKDTMSDM
+304 YYFNQDTLLDM
-315 PDELQAKIKSYDE
+315 PCELQDKIKSYDE
-328 LVNEYE
+328 LVNEYT
-334 NNKTFSLES
+334 NNKSFSLES
-343 SLVSQYNNIITY
+343 SLVSQYNNIIEY
-355 IKKYYP
+355 IKTYYP
-361 ETTYTS
+361 ETTYSS
-367 IQAQYK
+367 IHAQYK
-373 GWNNITSVYYDI
+373 GWSNITSVYYNI
-385 IDLSSYLDSSM
+385 IDLYSYLNSSM

-405 TAASQLALLTTSNL
+405 TAVSQLALLTPSNL

-441 MAKALIDTSIYKVE
+441 MAKAIIDTSVYKVE

-478 SDDAAEMKTAINIE
+478 KEDTAEMKTAISIT

-527 TFKTALHKYSAQR
+527 TFKIELHKYSAQR

-552 NVLTEQGVAA
+552 NVLTEQGVASE
-562 NSSELHNSVYLP
+562 SSSLHNSIYLP
-574 YYERFIALESELSYR
+574 YYERFITLESELSYR
-589 NSQIDTLTGLQKYIE
+589 NSQLDTLTGLEKYIE
-604 DLITKTHNE
+604 DLISKTHNE

-639 DNYISNGLTNTE
+639 DNYISDGLTNTE
-651 LINKANEL
+651 LIDKANEL
-659 LEVAKKELVRSG
+659 LVVAKKELVKSG

-681 QNLLLLTDKD
+681 QNFLLLTNKD
-691 GNRIFEPILDDF
+691 GNRVFESILDDF
-703 ILGNFIR
+703 TLGNFIR
-710 TKIDEKIYVM
+710 TKIDGKIYVM

-737 TFSDAYKYGNS
+737 TFSDAYRYGNS
-748 IINVIEDTLKKSQS
+748 DVNIVKDILTKSQS

-774 SQGEKANLTFK
+774 SQGEKANLTFE
-785 KLQKEGL
+785 KLQKNGL
-792 DSALYSVHNTNSTA
+792 DSALYNVHNTNSTA

-829 ARINVNEFVYTTD
+829 ARISSNEFVYTTD
-842 RWRTAVTAL
+842 RWRTAETAI
-851 GKQKYTLDGVEYE
+851 GKQKYILNGVTYEEYGVNS
-864 KYGLN
+864 K
-869 AEFVISAMIIGGDV
+869 FVISGKIIAGDI
-883 YSANYTTD
+883 YSSNYTTNT
-891 SNGTCTAGTHFN
+891 NGICTSGTHFN
-903 LATGD
+903 LDSGD
-908 CSIGG
+908 CAIGG
-913 GKFVYNSKKNK
+913 DKLVYNSKKNK
-924 LSIKNVNIDWT
+924 LSIKDVNIDW
-935 SSSTPGIDDIG
+935 SSSSSPAISDIE
-946 DLEDRLD
+946 DLDNRLNENTNAIRNNEKALTD
-953 KNEEAAK
+953 YKAEVKLSNEEFSR
-960 KNAQNLADYKVEVS
+960 N
-974 YNAQAFEEKFTKMVT
+974 FTKMVT
-989 DENDRAT
+989 DEKERAT
-996 KTELEITKSSEEFS
+996 TVET
-1010 RTLTKKIEDEEGRAK
+1010 R
-1025 KAEATISETAD
+1025 ISETAG
-1036 KISWLISDGT
+1036 KINWLIKDGT
-1046 DAASMSLT
+1046 SESSMSLT
-1054 PSAYKVIAKNIDLT
+1054 STAYDLIANNINLT
-1068 GLVTF
+1068 GKVTF
-1073 SSFDDSTQNIF
+1073 NSFDDSTKNQF
-1084 NKAINNVDVEYYVST
+1084 NTISQDSSAAKNAADKALIAANNAIKSVDIEYYIST
-1099 SSTSLIG
+1099 SPTQLIG
-1106 GSWVTDAPE
+1106 GNWQTNAPK
-1115 WKKGVYIWSRTKT
+1115 WSNNTYIWSRTKT
-1128 TTKSGQVSYSD
+1128 LNENNQISYSNP
-1139 AVCISAYTPVKG
+1139 ACISGYTPVKG

-1189 TTTSSTAPTNASSY
+1189 TTTSSTAPTNALSY

-1225 YIHIAYANSA
+1225 YIHIAYADSA

-1267 KYIWSL
+1267 KYTWSL

-1304 SWTTTSPE
+1304 SWTTTSPK

-1389 DDLSALDAS
+1389 DDLSALNAS

-1403 IANNSI
+1403 IVNNSI
-1409 NSTTSDNKYWVGM
+1409 NSITSDDKYWVGM
-1422 TTPSKGTDWVFAT
+1422 TTPSKGSDWVYAT
-1435 LTNTGTSTAENW
+1435 LTNEGTSTSENW
-1447 NEQWY
+1447 KEKWY
-1452 VRADG
+1452 VCANG
-1457 FMYAKNAYIVGT
+1457 FMYASNAYIAGT
-1469 INATEGSIGN
+1469 VSASEGSIGN

-1495 NNKGM
+1495 KGILM
-1500 LIDQNYIRLYS
+1500 DQNYIRLYS

-1542 DIGDVLNL
+1542 DTGDVLTL
-1550 CYVNSSTGAYTSAL
+1550 CYYSDETYNAAL

-1594 PFEQDLRFFASGEDN
+1594 PFEQDLRFFASGEDH

-1615 VSYDANHDVIYGW
+1615 VSYDVNHDVIYGW

-1659 DRTQKHNIQIL
+1659 DRTQKHNIRIL

-1679 EKLKPSSYIMNDN
+1679 EKLKPSSYIMNNN

-1734 ENGTEVCEEIPD
+1734 ENGIEVCEEIPD

-1770 EIKNLNK
+1770 EIKSLNK

>member
-1 MQKINIKSL
+1 MQKINVRNL

-59 FNVYKEQNGEIERLW
+59 FNVYRERNGEIENLW
-74 DKIIDF
+74 NKIIDF
-80 KTVYI
+80 KTVYV
-85 KEYNEWFEIAASIDE
+85 KEFDEWFEISVSTDE

-105 KKVITAKSLCEAE
+105 KKVVTAKSLCEAE
-118 LGQVILHDVE
+118 LGQVILYDVE

-142 PTIFYNPSKKNCSLL
+142 PTIFYNPNKKSCSLL
-157 NRILEKVPGYAIA
+157 NRLLEKAPGYTIA

-185 DGTSVY
+185 DGTSIY
-191 DFLTTTLSQ
+191 DFLTSTLSQ

-228 YRSEDSFTVCP
+228 YRSENSFTVCP
-239 ECGGTILHEPYGK
+239 KCGGTILHEPYGK

-315 PDELQAKIKSYDE
+315 PCELQSKIKSYDE
-328 LVNEYE
+328 LVNEYS
-334 NNKTFSLES
+334 NNKSFSLEA
-343 SLVSQYNNIITY
+343 SLVKRYNDIIEY

-361 ETTYTS
+361 DTTYSS
-367 IQAQYK
+367 IQQQYI
-373 GWNNITSVYYDI
+373 GWSNITSVYYNI
-385 IDLSSYLDSSM
+385 IDLYSYLNNSM

-405 TAASQLALLTTSNL
+405 TATSQLALLTPSNL
-419 SPVAVTDVSK
+419 SPVAVMDVSK

-441 MAKALIDTSIYKVE
+441 MAKAIIDTSIYKVE

-467 TGRFKLTSYSD
+467 AGRFKLTSYSD
-478 SDDAAEMKTAINIE
+478 KEDTAEMKTAISIT

-527 TFKTALHKYSAQR
+527 AFKIAIHKYSIQR

-562 NSSELHNSVYLP
+562 NSSELHDSVYLP
-574 YYERFIALESELSYR
+574 YYERFVALEAELSYR
-589 NSQIDTLTGLQKYIE
+589 NSQLDTLTGLQKYIE
-604 DLITKTHNE
+604 NLIEKTHNE
-613 LDFESYIGEKYWK
+613 LDFEAYIGEQYWK

-639 DNYISNGLTNTE
+639 ENYISDGLTNTE
-651 LINKANEL
+651 LIDKANEL
-659 LEVAKKELVRSG
+659 LVVAKKELVKSG

-681 QNLLLLTDKD
+681 QNFLLLTDKD
-691 GNRIFEPILDDF
+691 GNRIFEAILDDF
-703 ILGNFIR
+703 TLGNFIR
-710 TKIDEKIYVM
+710 TKIDGKIYVM

-737 TFSDAYKYGNS
+737 TFSDAYRYGSSDVN
-748 IINVIEDTLKKSQS
+748 IVKDILTKSQS

-774 SQGEKANLTFK
+774 SQGEKANLTFE
-785 KLQKEGL
+785 KLQKNGL
-792 DSALYSVHNTNSTA
+792 DSALYNVHNTNSTA

-829 ARINVNEFVYTTD
+829 ARISSNEFVYTTD
-842 RWRTAVTAL
+842 RWRTAEIAI
-851 GKQKYTLDGVEYE
+851 GKQKYILNGVTYEEYGVNS
-864 KYGLN
+864 K
-869 AEFVISAMIIGGDV
+869 FVISGKIIAGDI
-883 YSANYTTD
+883 YSSNYTTNT
-891 SNGTCTAGTHFN
+891 NGVCTSGTHFN
-903 LATGD
+903 LDSGD
-908 CSIGG
+908 CAIGG
-913 GKFVYNSKKNK
+913 DKLVYNSKKNK
-924 LSIKNVNIDWT
+924 LSIKDVNIDW
-935 SSSTPGIDDIG
+935 SSSSSPAISDIE
-946 DLEDRLD
+946 DLDNRL
-953 KNEEAAK
+953 NENT
-960 KNAQNLADYKVEVS
+960 NAIRNNEKALTDYKAEVKLS
-974 YNAQAFEEKFTKMVT
+974 DEEFSRNFTKMVT
-989 DENDRAT
+989 DEKERAT
-996 KTELEITKSSEEFS
+996 TVET
-1010 RTLTKKIEDEEGRAK
+1010 R
-1025 KAEATISETAD
+1025 ISETAG
-1036 KISWLISDGT
+1036 KINWLIKDGT
-1046 DAASMSLT
+1046 SESSMSLT
-1054 PSAYKVIAKNIDLT
+1054 STAYDLIANNINLT
-1068 GLVTF
+1068 GKVTF
-1073 SSFDDSTQNIF
+1073 NSFDDSTKNQFDTISQDSSAAKNAAD
-1084 NKAINNVDVEYYVST
+1084 KALIAANNAIKSVDIEYYIST
-1099 SSTSLIG
+1099 SPTQLIG
-1106 GSWVTDAPE
+1106 GNWQTNAPK
-1115 WKKGVYIWSRTKT
+1115 WSNNTYIWSRTKT
-1128 TTKSGQVSYSD
+1128 LNENNQISYSNP
-1139 AVCISAYTPVKG
+1139 ACISGYTPVKG

-1168 DSKGSNMTSTPS
+1168 DSKGSNMTLTPS

-1203 VWTRYVGENGIPG
+1203 VWNRYVGENGIPG

-1225 YIHIAYANSA
+1225 YIHIAYADSA

-1267 KYIWSL
+1267 KYTWSL

-1304 SWTTTSPE
+1304 LWTTTSPK

-1389 DDLSALDAS
+1389 DDLSALNAS

-1403 IANNSI
+1403 IVNNSI
-1409 NSTTSDNKYWVGM
+1409 NSITSDDKYWVGM
-1422 TTPSKGTDWVFAT
+1422 TTPSKGSDWVYAT
-1435 LTNTGTSTAENW
+1435 LTNEGTSTSENW
-1447 NEQWY
+1447 KEKWY
-1452 VRADG
+1452 VCANG
-1457 FMYAKNAYIVGT
+1457 FMYASNAYIAGT
-1469 INATEGSIGN
+1469 VSASEGSIGN

-1495 NNKGM
+1495 KGILM
-1500 LIDQNYIRLYS
+1500 DQNYIRLYS

-1517 NFVGGLTTSIY
+1517 NFVGGLTTGIY
-1528 TYNNEKRRSVDLYC
+1528 TYNNEKRRSVDLFC
-1542 DIGDVLNL
+1542 DTGDVLTL
-1550 CYVNSSTGAYTSAL
+1550 CYCSDETYNAAL

-1594 PFEQDLRFFASGEDN
+1594 PFKQDLRFFASGEDH

-1615 VSYDANHDVIYGW
+1615 VSYDVNHDVIYGW

-1637 DLGTSSWKWGQIWA
+1637 DLGTPSWKWGQIWA

-1659 DRTQKHNIQIL
+1659 DRTQKHNIRIL

-1679 EKLKPSSYIMNDN
+1679 EKLKPSSYIMNNN

-1734 ENGTEVCEEIPD
+1734 ENGIEVCEEIPD

-1770 EIKNLNK
+1770 EIKSLNK

>member
-1 MQKINIKSL
+1 MQKINVRNL

-59 FNVYKEQNGEIERLW
+59 FNIYRERNGEIENLW
-74 DKIIDF
+74 NKIIDF
-80 KTVYI
+80 KTVYV
-85 KEYNEWFEIAASIDE
+85 KEYNEWFEISVSTDE

-105 KKVITAKSLCEAE
+105 KKVVTAKSLCEAE
-118 LGQVILHDVE
+118 LGQVILHDIE

-157 NRILEKVPGYAIA
+157 NRILEKIPGYTIA

-185 DGTSVY
+185 DNTSVY
-191 DFLTTTLSQ
+191 DFLTSTLSQ

-239 ECGGTILHEPYGK
+239 KCGGTILHEPYGK

-293 KNINPNGSNYI
+293 KNINPNGSDYI
-304 YYFNKDTMSDM
+304 YYFNQDTLLDM
-315 PDELQAKIKSYDE
+315 PCELQDKIKSYDE
-328 LVNEYE
+328 LVNEYT
-334 NNKTFSLES
+334 NNKSFSLES
-343 SLVSQYNNIITY
+343 SLISQYNNIIEY
-355 IKKYYP
+355 IKTYYP
-361 ETTYTS
+361 ETTYSS
-367 IQAQYK
+367 IHAQYK
-373 GWNNITSVYYDI
+373 GWSNITSVYYNI
-385 IDLSSYLDSSM
+385 IDLYSYLNSSM

-405 TAASQLALLTTSNL
+405 TAVSQLALLTPSNL

-441 MAKALIDTSIYKVE
+441 MAKAIIDTSVYKVE

-478 SDDAAEMKTAINIE
+478 KEDTAEMKTAISIT

-527 TFKTALHKYSAQR
+527 TFKIELHKYSAQR

-552 NVLTEQGVAA
+552 NVLTEQGVASE
-562 NSSELHNSVYLP
+562 SSSLHNSIYLP
-574 YYERFIALESELSYR
+574 YYERFITLESELSYR
-589 NSQIDTLTGLQKYIE
+589 NSQLDTLTGLEKYIE
-604 DLITKTHNE
+604 DLISKTHNE

-639 DNYISNGLTNTE
+639 DNYISDGLTNTE
-651 LINKANEL
+651 LIDKANEL
-659 LEVAKKELVRSG
+659 LVVAKKELVKSG

-681 QNLLLLTDKD
+681 QNFLLLTNKD
-691 GNRIFEPILDDF
+691 GNRVFESILDDF
-703 ILGNFIR
+703 TLGNFIR
-710 TKIDEKIYVM
+710 TKIDGKIYVM

-737 TFSDAYKYGNS
+737 TFSDAYRYGNS
-748 IINVIEDTLKKSQS
+748 DVNIVKDILTKSQS

-774 SQGEKANLTFK
+774 SQGEKANLTFE
-785 KLQKEGL
+785 KLQKNGL
-792 DSALYSVHNTNSTA
+792 DSALYNVHNTNSTA

-829 ARINVNEFVYTTD
+829 ARISSNEFVYTTD
-842 RWRTAVTAL
+842 RWRTAETAI
-851 GKQKYTLDGVEYE
+851 GKQKYILNGVTYEEYGVNS
-864 KYGLN
+864 K
-869 AEFVISAMIIGGDV
+869 FVISGKIIAGDI
-883 YSANYTTD
+883 YSSNYTTNT
-891 SNGTCTAGTHFN
+891 NGICTSGTHFN
-903 LATGD
+903 LDSGD
-908 CSIGG
+908 CAIGG
-913 GKFVYNSKKNK
+913 DKLVYNSKKNK
-924 LSIKNVNIDWT
+924 LSIKDVNIDW
-935 SSSTPGIDDIG
+935 SSSSSPAISDIE
-946 DLEDRLD
+946 DLDNRLNENTNAIRNNEKALTD
-953 KNEEAAK
+953 YKAEVKLSNEEFSR
-960 KNAQNLADYKVEVS
+960 N
-974 YNAQAFEEKFTKMVT
+974 FTKMVT
-989 DENDRAT
+989 DEKERAT
-996 KTELEITKSSEEFS
+996 TVET
-1010 RTLTKKIEDEEGRAK
+1010 R
-1025 KAEATISETAD
+1025 ISETAG
-1036 KISWLISDGT
+1036 KINWLIKDGT
-1046 DAASMSLT
+1046 SESSMSLT
-1054 PSAYKVIAKNIDLT
+1054 STAYDLIANNINLT
-1068 GLVTF
+1068 GKVTF
-1073 SSFDDSTQNIF
+1073 NSFDDSTKNQF
-1084 NKAINNVDVEYYVST
+1084 NTISQDSSAAKNAADKALIAANNAIKSVDIEYYIST
-1099 SSTSLIG
+1099 SPTQLIG
-1106 GSWVTDAPE
+1106 GNWQTNAPK
-1115 WKKGVYIWSRTKT
+1115 WSNNTYIWSRTKT
-1128 TTKSGQVSYSD
+1128 LNENNQISYSNP
-1139 AVCISAYTPVKG
+1139 ACISGYTPVKG

-1189 TTTSSTAPTNASSY
+1189 TTTSSTAPTNALSY

-1225 YIHIAYANSA
+1225 YIHIAYADSA

-1267 KYIWSL
+1267 KYTWSL

-1304 SWTTTSPE
+1304 SWTTTSPK

-1389 DDLSALDAS
+1389 DDLSALNAS

-1403 IANNSI
+1403 IVNNSI
-1409 NSTTSDNKYWVGM
+1409 NSITSDDKYWVGM
-1422 TTPSKGTDWVFAT
+1422 TTPSKGSDWVYAT
-1435 LTNTGTSTAENW
+1435 LTNEGTSTSENW
-1447 NEQWY
+1447 KEKWY
-1452 VRADG
+1452 VCANG
-1457 FMYAKNAYIVGT
+1457 FMYASNAYIAGT
-1469 INATEGSIGN
+1469 VSASEGSIGN

-1495 NNKGM
+1495 KGILM
-1500 LIDQNYIRLYS
+1500 DQNYIRLYS

-1542 DIGDVLNL
+1542 DTGDVLTL
-1550 CYVNSSTGAYTSAL
+1550 CYYSDETYNAAL

-1594 PFEQDLRFFASGEDN
+1594 PFEQDLRFFASGEDH

-1615 VSYDANHDVIYGW
+1615 VSYDVNHDVIYGW

-1659 DRTQKHNIQIL
+1659 DRTQKHNIRIL

-1679 EKLKPSSYIMNDN
+1679 EKLKPSSYIMNNN

-1734 ENGTEVCEEIPD
+1734 ENGIEVCEEIPD

-1770 EIKNLNK
+1770 EIKSLNK

>member
-1 MQKINIKSL
+1 MQKINVRNL

-59 FNVYKEQNGEIERLW
+59 FNIYRERNGEIENLW
-74 DKIIDF
+74 NKIIDF
-80 KTVYI
+80 KTVYV
-85 KEYNEWFEIAASIDE
+85 KEYNEWFEISVSTDE

-105 KKVITAKSLCEAE
+105 KKVVTAKSLCEAE
-118 LGQVILHDVE
+118 LGQVILYDVE

-142 PTIFYNPSKKNCSLL
+142 PTIFYNPNKKSCSLL
-157 NRILEKVPGYAIA
+157 NRLLEKAPGYTIA

-185 DGTSVY
+185 DGTSIY
-191 DFLTTTLSQ
+191 DFLTSTLSQ

-293 KNINPNGSNYI
+293 KNINPNGSDYI
-304 YYFNKDTMSDM
+304 YYFNQDTLLDM
-315 PDELQAKIKSYDE
+315 PCELQDKIKSYDE
-328 LVNEYE
+328 LVNEYT
-334 NNKTFSLES
+334 NNKSFSLES
-343 SLVSQYNNIITY
+343 SLVSQYNNIIEY
-355 IKKYYP
+355 IKTYYS
-361 ETTYTS
+361 ETTYSS

-373 GWNNITSVYYDI
+373 GWSNITSVYYNI
-385 IDLSSYLDSSM
+385 IDLYSYLNSSM

-405 TAASQLALLTTSNL
+405 TAASQLALLTPSNL

-441 MAKALIDTSIYKVE
+441 MAKAIIDTSVYKVE

-478 SDDAAEMKTAINIE
+478 KEDTAEMKKAISIT

-527 TFKTALHKYSAQR
+527 TFKIELHKYSAQR

-552 NVLTEQGVAA
+552 NVLTEQGVASE
-562 NSSELHNSVYLP
+562 SSSLHNSIYLP

-589 NSQIDTLTGLQKYIE
+589 NSQLDTLTGLEKYIE
-604 DLITKTHNE
+604 DLISKTHNE

-639 DNYISNGLTNTE
+639 DNYISDGLTNTE
-651 LINKANEL
+651 LIDKANEL
-659 LEVAKKELVRSG
+659 LVVAKKELVKSG

-681 QNLLLLTDKD
+681 QNFLLLTNKD
-691 GNRIFEPILDDF
+691 GNRVFESILDDF
-703 ILGNFIR
+703 TLGNFIR
-710 TKIDEKIYVM
+710 TKIDGKIYVM

-737 TFSDAYKYGNS
+737 TFSDAYRYGNS
-748 IINVIEDTLKKSQS
+748 DVNIVKDILTKSQS
-762 MATSYSSTIKQA
+762 MATSYSSTVKQA
-774 SQGEKANLTFK
+774 SQGEKANLTFE
-785 KLQKEGL
+785 KLQKNGL
-792 DSALYSVHNTNSTA
+792 DSALYNVHNTNSTA

-829 ARINVNEFVYTTD
+829 ARISSNEFVYTTD
-842 RWRTAVTAL
+842 RWRTAETAI
-851 GKQKYTLDGVEYE
+851 GKQKYILNGVTYEEYGVNS
-864 KYGLN
+864 K
-869 AEFVISAMIIGGDV
+869 FVISGKIIAGDI
-883 YSANYTTD
+883 YSSNYTTNT
-891 SNGTCTAGTHFN
+891 NGVCTSGTHFN
-903 LATGD
+903 LDSGD
-908 CSIGG
+908 CAIGG
-913 GKFVYNSKKNK
+913 DKLVYNSKKNK
-924 LSIKNVNIDWT
+924 LSIKDVNIDW
-935 SSSTPGIDDIG
+935 SSSSSPAISDIE
-946 DLEDRLD
+946 DLDNRLNENTNAIRNNEKALTD
-953 KNEEAAK
+953 YKAEVKLSNEEFSR
-960 KNAQNLADYKVEVS
+960 N
-974 YNAQAFEEKFTKMVT
+974 FTKMVT
-989 DENDRAT
+989 DEKERAT
-996 KTELEITKSSEEFS
+996 TVET
-1010 RTLTKKIEDEEGRAK
+1010 R
-1025 KAEATISETAD
+1025 ISETAG
-1036 KISWLISDGT
+1036 KINWLIKDGT
-1046 DAASMSLT
+1046 SESSMSLT
-1054 PSAYKVIAKNIDLT
+1054 STAYDLIANNINLTGKVTFNSFDNSTKNQFNTIFQDSSAAKNAAD
-1068 GLVTF
+1068 
-1073 SSFDDSTQNIF
+1073 
-1084 NKAINNVDVEYYVST
+1084 KALIAANNAIKSVDIEYYIST
-1099 SSTSLIG
+1099 SPTQLIG
-1106 GSWVTDAPE
+1106 GNWQTNAPK
-1115 WKKGVYIWSRTKT
+1115 WSNNTYIWSRTKT
-1128 TTKSGQVSYSD
+1128 LNENNQISYSNP
-1139 AVCISAYTPVKG
+1139 ACISGYTPVKG

-1189 TTTSSTAPTNASSY
+1189 TTTSSTAPTNALSY

-1225 YIHIAYANSA
+1225 YIHIAYADSA

-1267 KYIWSL
+1267 KYTWSL

-1304 SWTTTSPE
+1304 LWTTTSPK

-1389 DDLSALDAS
+1389 DDLSALNAS

-1403 IANNSI
+1403 IVNNSI
-1409 NSTTSDNKYWVGM
+1409 NSITSDDKYWVGM
-1422 TTPSKGTDWVFAT
+1422 TTPSKGSDWVYAT
-1435 LTNTGTSTAENW
+1435 LTNEGTSTSENW
-1447 NEQWY
+1447 KEKWY
-1452 VRADG
+1452 VCANG
-1457 FMYAKNAYIVGT
+1457 FMYASNAYIAGT
-1469 INATEGSIGN
+1469 VSASEGSIGN

-1495 NNKGM
+1495 KGILM
-1500 LIDQNYIRLYS
+1500 DQNYIRLYS

-1542 DIGDVLNL
+1542 DTGDVLTL
-1550 CYVNSSTGAYTSAL
+1550 CYYSDETYNAAL

-1594 PFEQDLRFFASGEDN
+1594 PFEQDLRFFASGEDH

-1615 VSYDANHDVIYGW
+1615 VSYDVNHDVIYGW

-1659 DRTQKHNIQIL
+1659 DRTQKHNIRIL

-1679 EKLKPSSYIMNDN
+1679 EKLKPSSYIMNNN

-1734 ENGTEVCEEIPD
+1734 ENGIEVCEEIPD

-1770 EIKNLNK
+1770 EIKSLNK

>member
-1 MQKINIKSL
+1 MQKINVRNL

-59 FNVYKEQNGEIERLW
+59 FNIYRERNGEIENLW
-74 DKIIDF
+74 NKIIDF
-80 KTVYI
+80 KTVYV
-85 KEYNEWFEIAASIDE
+85 KEYNEWFEISVSTDE

-105 KKVITAKSLCEAE
+105 KKVVTAKSLCEAE
-118 LGQVILHDVE
+118 LGQVILYDVE

-142 PTIFYNPSKKNCSLL
+142 PTIFYNPNKKSCSLL
-157 NRILEKVPGYAIA
+157 NRLLEKAPGYTIA

-185 DGTSVY
+185 DGTSIY
-191 DFLTTTLSQ
+191 DFLTSTLSQ

-293 KNINPNGSNYI
+293 KNINPNGSDYI
-304 YYFNKDTMSDM
+304 YYFNQDTLLDM
-315 PDELQAKIKSYDE
+315 PCELQDKIKSYDE
-328 LVNEYE
+328 LVNEYT
-334 NNKTFSLES
+334 NNKSFSLES
-343 SLVSQYNNIITY
+343 SLVSQYNNIIEY
-355 IKKYYP
+355 IKTYYS
-361 ETTYTS
+361 ETTYSS

-373 GWNNITSVYYDI
+373 GWSNITSVYYNI
-385 IDLSSYLDSSM
+385 IDLYSYLNSSM

-405 TAASQLALLTTSNL
+405 TAASQLALLTPSNL

-441 MAKALIDTSIYKVE
+441 MAKAITDTSVYKVE

-478 SDDAAEMKTAINIE
+478 KEDTAEMKKAISIT

-527 TFKTALHKYSAQR
+527 TFKIELHKYSAQR

-552 NVLTEQGVAA
+552 NVLTEQGVASE
-562 NSSELHNSVYLP
+562 SSSLHNSIYLP

-589 NSQIDTLTGLQKYIE
+589 NSQLDTLTGLEKYIE
-604 DLITKTHNE
+604 DLISKTHNE

-639 DNYISNGLTNTE
+639 DNYISDGLTNTE
-651 LINKANEL
+651 LIDKANEL
-659 LEVAKKELVRSG
+659 LVVAKKELVKSG

-681 QNLLLLTDKD
+681 QNFLLLTNKD
-691 GNRIFEPILDDF
+691 GNRVFESILDDF
-703 ILGNFIR
+703 TLGNFIR
-710 TKIDEKIYVM
+710 TKIDGKIYVM

-737 TFSDAYKYGNS
+737 TFSDAYRYGNS
-748 IINVIEDTLKKSQS
+748 DVNIVKDILTKSQS

-774 SQGEKANLTFK
+774 SQGEKANLTFE
-785 KLQKEGL
+785 KLQKNGL
-792 DSALYSVHNTNSTA
+792 DSALYNVHNTNSTA

-829 ARINVNEFVYTTD
+829 ARISSNEFVYTTD
-842 RWRTAVTAL
+842 RWRTAETAI
-851 GKQKYTLDGVEYE
+851 GKQKYILNGVTYEEYGVNS
-864 KYGLN
+864 K
-869 AEFVISAMIIGGDV
+869 FVISGKIIAGDI
-883 YSANYTTD
+883 YSSNYTTNT
-891 SNGTCTAGTHFN
+891 NGVCTSGTHFN
-903 LATGD
+903 LDSGD
-908 CSIGG
+908 CAIGG
-913 GKFVYNSKKNK
+913 DKLVYNSKKNK
-924 LSIKNVNIDWT
+924 LSIKDVNIDW
-935 SSSTPGIDDIG
+935 SSSSSPAISDIE
-946 DLEDRLD
+946 DLDNRLNENTNAIRNNEKALTD
-953 KNEEAAK
+953 YKAEVKLSNEEFSR
-960 KNAQNLADYKVEVS
+960 N
-974 YNAQAFEEKFTKMVT
+974 FTKMVT
-989 DENDRAT
+989 DEKERAT
-996 KTELEITKSSEEFS
+996 TVET
-1010 RTLTKKIEDEEGRAK
+1010 R
-1025 KAEATISETAD
+1025 ISETAG
-1036 KISWLISDGT
+1036 KINWLIKDGT
-1046 DAASMSLT
+1046 SESSMSLT
-1054 PSAYKVIAKNIDLT
+1054 STAYDLIANNINLTGKVTFNSFDNSTKNQFNTISQDSSAAKNAAD
-1068 GLVTF
+1068 
-1073 SSFDDSTQNIF
+1073 
-1084 NKAINNVDVEYYVST
+1084 KALIAANNAIKSVDIEYYIST
-1099 SSTSLIG
+1099 SPTQLIG
-1106 GSWVTDAPE
+1106 GNWQTNAPK
-1115 WKKGVYIWSRTKT
+1115 WSNNTYIWSRTKT
-1128 TTKSGQVSYSD
+1128 LNENNQISYSNP
-1139 AVCISAYTPVKG
+1139 ACISGYTPVKG

-1189 TTTSSTAPTNASSY
+1189 TTTSSTAPTNALSY

-1225 YIHIAYANSA
+1225 YIHIAYADSA

-1267 KYIWSL
+1267 KYTWSL

-1304 SWTTTSPE
+1304 LWTTTSPK

-1389 DDLSALDAS
+1389 DDLSALNAS

-1403 IANNSI
+1403 IVNNSI
-1409 NSTTSDNKYWVGM
+1409 NSITSDDKYWVGM
-1422 TTPSKGTDWVFAT
+1422 TTPSKGSDWVYAT
-1435 LTNTGTSTAENW
+1435 LTNEGTSTSENW
-1447 NEQWY
+1447 KEKWY
-1452 VRADG
+1452 VCANG
-1457 FMYAKNAYIVGT
+1457 FMYASNAYIAGT
-1469 INATEGSIGN
+1469 VSASEGSIGN

-1495 NNKGM
+1495 KGILM
-1500 LIDQNYIRLYS
+1500 DQNYIRLYS

-1542 DIGDVLNL
+1542 DTGDVLTL
-1550 CYVNSSTGAYTSAL
+1550 CYYSDETYNAAL

-1594 PFEQDLRFFASGEDN
+1594 PFEQDLRFFASGEDH

-1615 VSYDANHDVIYGW
+1615 VSYDVNHDVIYGW

-1659 DRTQKHNIQIL
+1659 DRTQKHNIRIL

-1679 EKLKPSSYIMNDN
+1679 EKLKPSSYIMNNN

-1734 ENGTEVCEEIPD
+1734 ENGIEVCEEIPD

-1770 EIKNLNK
+1770 EIKSLNK

>member
-1 MQKINIKSL
+1 MQKINVRNL

-59 FNVYKEQNGEIERLW
+59 FNIYRERNGEIENLW
-74 DKIIDF
+74 NKIIDF
-80 KTVYI
+80 KTVYV
-85 KEYNEWFEIAASIDE
+85 KEYNEWFEISVSTDE

-105 KKVITAKSLCEAE
+105 KKVVTAKSLCEAE
-118 LGQVILHDVE
+118 LGQVILYDVE

-142 PTIFYNPSKKNCSLL
+142 PTIFYNPNKKSCSLL
-157 NRILEKVPGYAIA
+157 NRLLEKAPGYTIA

-185 DGTSVY
+185 DGTSIY
-191 DFLTTTLSQ
+191 DFLTSTLSQ

-293 KNINPNGSNYI
+293 KNINPNGSDYI
-304 YYFNKDTMSDM
+304 YYFNQDTLLDM
-315 PDELQAKIKSYDE
+315 PCELQDKIKSYDE
-328 LVNEYE
+328 LVNEYT
-334 NNKTFSLES
+334 NNKSFSLES
-343 SLVSQYNNIITY
+343 SLVSQYNNIIEY
-355 IKKYYP
+355 IKTYYS
-361 ETTYTS
+361 ETTYSS

-373 GWNNITSVYYDI
+373 GWSNITSVYYNI
-385 IDLSSYLDSSM
+385 IDLYSYLNSSM

-405 TAASQLALLTTSNL
+405 TAASQLALLTPSNL

-441 MAKALIDTSIYKVE
+441 MAKAIIDTSVYKVE

-478 SDDAAEMKTAINIE
+478 KEDTAEMKKAISIT

-501 NQQVDKAMGKV
+501 NQQVDKAIGKI

-527 TFKTALHKYSAQR
+527 TFKIELHKYSAQR

-552 NVLTEQGVAA
+552 NVLTEQGVASE
-562 NSSELHNSVYLP
+562 SSSLHNSIYLP

-589 NSQIDTLTGLQKYIE
+589 NSQLDTLTGLEKYIE
-604 DLITKTHNE
+604 DLISKTHNE

-639 DNYISNGLTNTE
+639 DNYISDGLTNTE
-651 LINKANEL
+651 LIDKANEL
-659 LEVAKKELVRSG
+659 LVVAKKELVKSG

-681 QNLLLLTDKD
+681 QNFLLLTNKD
-691 GNRIFEPILDDF
+691 GNRVFESILDDF
-703 ILGNFIR
+703 TLGNFIR
-710 TKIDEKIYVM
+710 TKIDGKIYVM

-737 TFSDAYKYGNS
+737 TFSDAYRYGNS
-748 IINVIEDTLKKSQS
+748 DVNIVKDILTKSQS
-762 MATSYSSTIKQA
+762 MATSYSSTVKQA
-774 SQGEKANLTFK
+774 SQGEKANLTFE
-785 KLQKEGL
+785 KLQKNGL
-792 DSALYSVHNTNSTA
+792 DSALYNVHNTNSTA

-829 ARINVNEFVYTTD
+829 ARISSNEFVYTTD
-842 RWRTAVTAL
+842 RWRTAETAI
-851 GKQKYTLDGVEYE
+851 GKQKYILNGVTYEEYGVNS
-864 KYGLN
+864 K
-869 AEFVISAMIIGGDV
+869 FVISGKIIAGDI
-883 YSANYTTD
+883 YSSNYTTNT
-891 SNGTCTAGTHFN
+891 NGVCTSGTHFN
-903 LATGD
+903 LDSGD
-908 CSIGG
+908 CAIGG
-913 GKFVYNSKKNK
+913 DKLVYNSKKNK
-924 LSIKNVNIDWT
+924 LSIKDVNIDW
-935 SSSTPGIDDIG
+935 SSSSSPAISDIE
-946 DLEDRLD
+946 DLDNRLNENTNAIRNNEKALTD
-953 KNEEAAK
+953 YKAEVKLSNEEFSR
-960 KNAQNLADYKVEVS
+960 N
-974 YNAQAFEEKFTKMVT
+974 FTKMVT
-989 DENDRAT
+989 DEKERAT
-996 KTELEITKSSEEFS
+996 TVET
-1010 RTLTKKIEDEEGRAK
+1010 R
-1025 KAEATISETAD
+1025 ISETAG
-1036 KISWLISDGT
+1036 KINWLIKDGT
-1046 DAASMSLT
+1046 SESSMSLT
-1054 PSAYKVIAKNIDLT
+1054 STAYDLIANNINLTGKVTFNSFDNSTKNQFNTISQDSSAAKNAAD
-1068 GLVTF
+1068 
-1073 SSFDDSTQNIF
+1073 
-1084 NKAINNVDVEYYVST
+1084 KALIAANNAIKSVDIEYYIST
-1099 SSTSLIG
+1099 SPTQLIG
-1106 GSWVTDAPE
+1106 GNWQTNAPK
-1115 WKKGVYIWSRTKT
+1115 WSNNTYIWSRTKT
-1128 TTKSGQVSYSD
+1128 LNENNQISYSNP
-1139 AVCISAYTPVKG
+1139 ACISGYTPVKG

-1189 TTTSSTAPTNASSY
+1189 TTTSSTAPTNALSY

-1225 YIHIAYANSA
+1225 YIHIAYADSA

-1267 KYIWSL
+1267 KYTWSL

-1304 SWTTTSPE
+1304 LWTTTSPK

-1389 DDLSALDAS
+1389 DDLSALNAS

-1403 IANNSI
+1403 IVNNSI
-1409 NSTTSDNKYWVGM
+1409 NSITSDDKYWVGM
-1422 TTPSKGTDWVFAT
+1422 TTPSKGSDWVYAT
-1435 LTNTGTSTAENW
+1435 LTNEGTSTSENW
-1447 NEQWY
+1447 KEKWY
-1452 VRADG
+1452 VCANG
-1457 FMYAKNAYIVGT
+1457 FMYASNAYIAGT
-1469 INATEGSIGN
+1469 VSASEGSIGN

-1495 NNKGM
+1495 KGILM
-1500 LIDQNYIRLYS
+1500 DQNYIRLYS

-1542 DIGDVLNL
+1542 DTGDVLTL
-1550 CYVNSSTGAYTSAL
+1550 CYYSDETYNAAL

-1594 PFEQDLRFFASGEDN
+1594 PFEQDLRFFASGEDH

-1615 VSYDANHDVIYGW
+1615 VSYDVNHDVIYGW

-1659 DRTQKHNIQIL
+1659 DRTQKHNIRIL

-1679 EKLKPSSYIMNDN
+1679 EKLKPSSYIMNNN

-1734 ENGTEVCEEIPD
+1734 ENGIEVCEEIPD

-1770 EIKNLNK
+1770 EIKSLNK

>member
-1 MQKINIKSL
+1 MQKINVRNL

-59 FNVYKEQNGEIERLW
+59 FNIYRERNGEIENLW
-74 DKIIDF
+74 NKIIDF
-80 KTVYI
+80 KTVYV
-85 KEYNEWFEIAASIDE
+85 KEYNEWFEISVSTDE

-105 KKVITAKSLCEAE
+105 KKVVTAKSLCEAE
-118 LGQVILHDVE
+118 LGQVILYDVE

-142 PTIFYNPSKKNCSLL
+142 PTIFYNPNKKSCSLL
-157 NRILEKVPGYAIA
+157 NRLLEKAPGYTIA

-185 DGTSVY
+185 DGTSIY
-191 DFLTTTLSQ
+191 DFLTSTLSQ

-293 KNINPNGSNYI
+293 KNINPNGSDYI
-304 YYFNKDTMSDM
+304 YYFNQDTLLDM
-315 PDELQAKIKSYDE
+315 PCELQDKIKSYDE
-328 LVNEYE
+328 LVNEYT
-334 NNKTFSLES
+334 NNKSFSLES
-343 SLVSQYNNIITY
+343 SLVSQYNNIIEY
-355 IKKYYP
+355 IKTYYS
-361 ETTYTS
+361 ETTYSS

-373 GWNNITSVYYDI
+373 GWSNITSVYYNI
-385 IDLSSYLDSSM
+385 IDLYSYLNSSM

-405 TAASQLALLTTSNL
+405 TAASQLALLTPSNL

-441 MAKALIDTSIYKVE
+441 MAKAIIDTSVYKVE

-478 SDDAAEMKTAINIE
+478 KEDTAEMKKAISIT

-527 TFKTALHKYSAQR
+527 TFKIELHKYSAQR

-552 NVLTEQGVAA
+552 NVLTEQGVASE
-562 NSSELHNSVYLP
+562 SSSLHNSIYLP

-589 NSQIDTLTGLQKYIE
+589 NSQLDTLTGLEKYIE
-604 DLITKTHNE
+604 DLISKTHNE

-639 DNYISNGLTNTE
+639 DNYISDGLTNTE
-651 LINKANEL
+651 LIDKANEL
-659 LEVAKKELVRSG
+659 LVVAKKELVKSG

-681 QNLLLLTDKD
+681 QNFLLLTNKD
-691 GNRIFEPILDDF
+691 GNRVFESILDDF
-703 ILGNFIR
+703 TLGNFIR
-710 TKIDEKIYVM
+710 TKIDGKIYVM

-737 TFSDAYKYGNS
+737 TFSDAYRYGNS
-748 IINVIEDTLKKSQS
+748 DVNIVKDILTKSQS

-774 SQGEKANLTFK
+774 SQGEKANLTFE
-785 KLQKEGL
+785 KLQKNGL
-792 DSALYSVHNTNSTA
+792 DSALYNVHNTNSTA

-829 ARINVNEFVYTTD
+829 ARISSNEFVYTID
-842 RWRTAVTAL
+842 RWRTAETAI
-851 GKQKYTLDGVEYE
+851 GKQKYILNGVTYEEYGVNS
-864 KYGLN
+864 K
-869 AEFVISAMIIGGDV
+869 FVISGKIIAGDI
-883 YSANYTTD
+883 YSSNYTTNT
-891 SNGTCTAGTHFN
+891 NGVCTSGTHFN
-903 LATGD
+903 LDSGD
-908 CSIGG
+908 CAIGG
-913 GKFVYNSKKNK
+913 DKLVYNSKKNK
-924 LSIKNVNIDWT
+924 LSIKDVNIDW
-935 SSSTPGIDDIG
+935 SSSSSPAISDIE
-946 DLEDRLD
+946 DLDNRLNENTNAIRNNEKALTD
-953 KNEEAAK
+953 YKAEVKLSNEEFSR
-960 KNAQNLADYKVEVS
+960 N
-974 YNAQAFEEKFTKMVT
+974 FTKMVT
-989 DENDRAT
+989 DEKERAT
-996 KTELEITKSSEEFS
+996 TVET
-1010 RTLTKKIEDEEGRAK
+1010 R
-1025 KAEATISETAD
+1025 ISETAG
-1036 KISWLISDGT
+1036 KINWLIKDGT
-1046 DAASMSLT
+1046 SESSMSLT
-1054 PSAYKVIAKNIDLT
+1054 STAYDLIANNINLTGKVTFNSFDNSTKNQFNTISQDSSAAKNAAD
-1068 GLVTF
+1068 
-1073 SSFDDSTQNIF
+1073 
-1084 NKAINNVDVEYYVST
+1084 KALIAANNAIKSVDIEYYIST
-1099 SSTSLIG
+1099 SPTQLIG
-1106 GSWVTDAPE
+1106 GNWQTNAPK
-1115 WKKGVYIWSRTKT
+1115 WSNNTYIWSRTKT
-1128 TTKSGQVSYSD
+1128 LNENNQISYSNP
-1139 AVCISAYTPVKG
+1139 ACISGYTPVKG

-1189 TTTSSTAPTNASSY
+1189 TTTSSTAPTNALSY

-1225 YIHIAYANSA
+1225 YIHIAYADSA

-1267 KYIWSL
+1267 KYTWSL

-1304 SWTTTSPE
+1304 LWTTTSPK

-1389 DDLSALDAS
+1389 DDLSALNAS

-1403 IANNSI
+1403 IVNNSI
-1409 NSTTSDNKYWVGM
+1409 NSITSDDKYWVGM
-1422 TTPSKGTDWVFAT
+1422 TTPSKGSDWVYAT
-1435 LTNTGTSTAENW
+1435 LTNEGTSTSENW
-1447 NEQWY
+1447 KEKWY
-1452 VRADG
+1452 VCANG
-1457 FMYAKNAYIVGT
+1457 FMYASNAYIAGT
-1469 INATEGSIGN
+1469 VSASEGSIGN

-1495 NNKGM
+1495 KGILM
-1500 LIDQNYIRLYS
+1500 DQNYIRLYS

-1542 DIGDVLNL
+1542 DTGDVLTL
-1550 CYVNSSTGAYTSAL
+1550 CYYSDETYNAAL

-1594 PFEQDLRFFASGEDN
+1594 PFEQDLRFFASGEDH

-1615 VSYDANHDVIYGW
+1615 VSYDVNHDVIYGW

-1659 DRTQKHNIQIL
+1659 DRTQKHNIRIL

-1679 EKLKPSSYIMNDN
+1679 EKLKPSSYIMNNN

-1734 ENGTEVCEEIPD
+1734 ENGIEVCEEIPD

-1770 EIKNLNK
+1770 EIKSLNK

>member
-1 MQKINIKSL
+1 MQKINVRNL
-10 LRMQKTGQTIR
+10 LRMKKTGQTIR

-59 FNVYKEQNGEIERLW
+59 FNIYRERNGEIENLW
-74 DKIIDF
+74 NKIIDF
-80 KTVYI
+80 KTVYV
-85 KEYNEWFEIAASIDE
+85 KEFDEWFEISVSTDE
-100 SEINT
+100 SEKNT
-105 KKVITAKSLCEAE
+105 KKLVTAKSLCESE
-118 LGQVILHDVE
+118 LGQVILHDIE

-142 PTIFYNPSKKNCSLL
+142 PTIFYNPNKKSCSLL
-157 NRILEKVPGYAIA
+157 NRLLEKAPGYTIA

-185 DGTSVY
+185 DGTSIY
-191 DFLTTTLSQ
+191 DFLTSTLSQ

-293 KNINPNGSNYI
+293 KNINPNGSDYI
-304 YYFNKDTMSDM
+304 YYFNQDTLLDM
-315 PDELQAKIKSYDE
+315 PCELQDKIKSYDE
-328 LVNEYE
+328 LVNEYT
-334 NNKTFSLES
+334 NNKSFSLES
-343 SLVSQYNNIITY
+343 SLVSQYNNIIEH
-355 IKKYYP
+355 IKTYYP
-361 ETTYTS
+361 ETTYSS

-373 GWNNITSVYYDI
+373 GWSNITSVYYNI
-385 IDLSSYLDSSM
+385 IDLYSYLNSSM

-405 TAASQLALLTTSNL
+405 TAASQLALLTPSNL

-441 MAKALIDTSIYKVE
+441 MAKAIIDTSIYKVE

-478 SDDAAEMKTAINIE
+478 KEDTAEMKTAISIT

-527 TFKTALHKYSAQR
+527 TFKIELHKYSAQR

-552 NVLTEQGVAA
+552 NVLTEQGVASE
-562 NSSELHNSVYLP
+562 SSNLHNSIYLP

-589 NSQIDTLTGLQKYIE
+589 NSQLDTTTGLKKYIE
-604 DLITKTHNE
+604 DLISNTHNE

-626 LFTYYRREDDYSN
+626 LFTYYRREDDYNN
-639 DNYISNGLTNTE
+639 DNYISDGLTNTE
-651 LINKANEL
+651 LIDKANEL
-659 LEVAKKELVRSG
+659 LVVAKKELVKSG

-703 ILGNFIR
+703 TLGNFIR
-710 TKIDEKIYVM
+710 TKIDGKIYVM

-737 TFSDAYKYGNS
+737 TFSDAYRYGNS
-748 IINVIEDTLKKSQS
+748 DVNIVKDILTKSQS
-762 MATSYSSTIKQA
+762 MATSYSSTTKQA
-774 SQGEKANLTFK
+774 SQGEKANLTFE

-792 DSALYSVHNTNSTA
+792 DSALYNVHNTNSTA

-829 ARINVNEFVYTTD
+829 ARISSNEFVYTTD
-842 RWRTAVTAL
+842 RWRTAETAI
-851 GKQKYTLDGVEYE
+851 GKQKYTLNGVTYEEYGVNS
-864 KYGLN
+864 K
-869 AEFVISAMIIGGDV
+869 FVISGKIIAGDI
-883 YSANYTTD
+883 YSSNYTTNT
-891 SNGTCTAGTHFN
+891 NGVCTSGTHFN
-903 LATGD
+903 LDSGD
-908 CSIGG
+908 CAIGG
-913 GKFVYNSKKNK
+913 DKLVYNSKKNK
-924 LSIKNVNIDWT
+924 LSIKDVNIDW
-935 SSSTPGIDDIG
+935 SSSSSPAISDIE
-946 DLEDRLD
+946 DLDNRLNENTNAIRNNEKALTD
-953 KNEEAAK
+953 YKAEVKLSNEEFSR
-960 KNAQNLADYKVEVS
+960 N
-974 YNAQAFEEKFTKMVT
+974 FTKMVT
-989 DENDRAT
+989 DEKERAT
-996 KTELEITKSSEEFS
+996 TVET
-1010 RTLTKKIEDEEGRAK
+1010 R
-1025 KAEATISETAD
+1025 ISETAG
-1036 KISWLISDGT
+1036 KINWLIKDGT
-1046 DAASMSLT
+1046 SESSMSLT
-1054 PSAYKVIAKNIDLT
+1054 STAYDLIANNINLTGKVTFNSFDNSTKNQFNTISQDSSAAKNAAD
-1068 GLVTF
+1068 
-1073 SSFDDSTQNIF
+1073 
-1084 NKAINNVDVEYYVST
+1084 KALIAANNAIKSVDVEYYIST
-1099 SSTSLIG
+1099 SPTQLIG
-1106 GSWVTDAPE
+1106 GNWQTNAPK
-1115 WKKGVYIWSRTKT
+1115 WSNNTYVWSRTKT
-1128 TTKSGQVSYSD
+1128 LNENNQISYSNP
-1139 AVCISAYTPVKG
+1139 ACISGYTPVKG

-1168 DSKGSNMTSTPS
+1168 DSKGSNMTLTPS

-1225 YIHIAYANSA
+1225 YIHIAYADSA

-1254 YTDTTLADSSDPS
+1254 YTDTTLADSSDPN
-1267 KYIWSL
+1267 KYTWSL

-1304 SWTTTSPE
+1304 SWTTTSPK

-1389 DDLSALDAS
+1389 DDLSALNAS

-1403 IANNSI
+1403 IVNNSI
-1409 NSTTSDNKYWVGM
+1409 NSITSDDKYWVRM
-1422 TTPSKGTDWVFAT
+1422 TTPSKGSDWVYAT
-1435 LTNTGTSTAENW
+1435 LTNEGTSTSENW
-1447 NEQWY
+1447 KEKWY
-1452 VRADG
+1452 VCANG
-1457 FMYAKNAYIVGT
+1457 FMYASNAYIAGT
-1469 INATEGSIGN
+1469 VSASEGSIGN

-1495 NNKGM
+1495 KGILM
-1500 LIDQNYIRLYS
+1500 DQNYIRLYS

-1517 NFVGGLTTSIY
+1517 NFVGGLTTGIY
-1528 TYNNEKRRSVDLYC
+1528 TYNNEKRRSVDLFC
-1542 DIGDVLNL
+1542 DTGDVLTL
-1550 CYVNSSTGAYTSAL
+1550 CYCSDETYNAAL

-1594 PFEQDLRFFASGEDN
+1594 PFEQDLRFFASGEDH

-1615 VSYDANHDVIYGW
+1615 VSYDVNHDVIYGW

-1659 DRTQKHNIQIL
+1659 DRTQKHNIRIL

-1679 EKLKPSSYIMNDN
+1679 EKLKPSSYIMNNN

-1734 ENGTEVCEEIPD
+1734 ENGIEVCEEIPD

-1770 EIKNLNK
+1770 EIKSLNK

>member
-1 MQKINIKSL
+1 MQKINVRNL

-59 FNVYKEQNGEIERLW
+59 FNIYRERNGEIENLW
-74 DKIIDF
+74 NKIIDF
-80 KTVYI
+80 KTVYV
-85 KEYNEWFEIAASIDE
+85 KEFDEWFEISVSTDE

-105 KKVITAKSLCEAE
+105 KKVVTAKSLCEAE
-118 LGQVILHDVE
+118 LGQVILYDVE

-142 PTIFYNPSKKNCSLL
+142 PTIFYNPNKKSCSLL
-157 NRILEKVPGYAIA
+157 NRLLEKAPGYTIA

-185 DGTSVY
+185 DGTSIY
-191 DFLTTTLSQ
+191 DFLTSTLSQ

-315 PDELQAKIKSYDE
+315 PCELQSKIKSYDE
-328 LVNEYE
+328 LVNEYS
-334 NNKTFSLES
+334 NNKSFSLEA
-343 SLVSQYNNIITY
+343 SLVKRYNDIIEY

-361 ETTYTS
+361 ETTYSS
-367 IQAQYK
+367 IQQQYN
-373 GWNNITSVYYDI
+373 GWSNITSVYYNI
-385 IDLSSYLDSSM
+385 IDLYSYLNSSM

-405 TAASQLALLTTSNL
+405 TAASQLALLTPSNL

-441 MAKALIDTSIYKVE
+441 MAKAIIDTSIYKVE
-455 ILDGSTLKSQTW
+455 ILHGSTLKSQTW

-478 SDDAAEMKTAINIE
+478 KEDTAEMKTAISIT

-527 TFKTALHKYSAQR
+527 TFKIELHKYSAQR

-552 NVLTEQGVAA
+552 NVLTEQGVASE
-562 NSSELHNSVYLP
+562 SSSLHNSIYLP

-589 NSQIDTLTGLQKYIE
+589 NSQLDTLTGLEKYIE
-604 DLITKTHNE
+604 DLISKTHNE
-613 LDFESYIGEKYWK
+613 LDFESYIGEQYWK

-639 DNYISNGLTNTE
+639 ENYISDGLTNTE
-651 LINKANEL
+651 LIDKANEL
-659 LEVAKKELVRSG
+659 LVVAKKELVKSG

-691 GNRIFEPILDDF
+691 GNRIFEAILDDF
-703 ILGNFIR
+703 TLGNFIR
-710 TKIDEKIYVM
+710 TKIDGKIYVM

-737 TFSDAYKYGNS
+737 TFSDAYRYGNS
-748 IINVIEDTLKKSQS
+748 DVNIVKDILTKSQS

-774 SQGEKANLTFK
+774 SQGEKANLTFE
-785 KLQKEGL
+785 KLQKDGL
-792 DSALYSVHNTNSTA
+792 DSALYNVHNTNSTA

-829 ARINVNEFVYTTD
+829 ARISSNEFVYTTD
-842 RWRTAVTAL
+842 RWRTAETAI
-851 GKQKYTLDGVEYE
+851 GKQKYILNGVTYEEYGVNS
-864 KYGLN
+864 K
-869 AEFVISAMIIGGDV
+869 FVISGKIIAGDIF
-883 YSANYTTD
+883 SSNYTTNA
-891 SNGTCTAGTHFN
+891 NGVCTSGTHFN
-903 LATGD
+903 LDSGD
-908 CSIGG
+908 CVIGG
-913 GKFVYNSKKNK
+913 DKLIYDSKKNK
-924 LSIKNVNIDWT
+924 LSIKGVNIDW
-935 SSSTPGIDDIG
+935 SSSSSPTISDIE
-946 DLEDRLD
+946 DLDNRLD
-953 KNEEAAK
+953 ENANAIRNNEKALTDYKAEVKLSNEEFSR
-960 KNAQNLADYKVEVS
+960 N
-974 YNAQAFEEKFTKMVT
+974 FTKMVT
-989 DENDRAT
+989 DEKERAT
-996 KTELEITKSSEEFS
+996 TVET
-1010 RTLTKKIEDEEGRAK
+1010 R
-1025 KAEATISETAD
+1025 ISETAG
-1036 KISWLISDGT
+1036 KINWLIKDGT
-1046 DAASMSLT
+1046 SESSMSLT
-1054 PSAYKVIAKNIDLT
+1054 STAYDLIANNINLTGKVTFNSFDNSTKNQFDTISQDSSAAKNAA
-1068 GLVTF
+1068 
-1073 SSFDDSTQNIF
+1073 
-1084 NKAINNVDVEYYVST
+1084 NKALIAANNAIKSVDVEYYIST
-1099 SSTSLIG
+1099 SPTQLIG
-1106 GSWVTDAPE
+1106 GNWQTNAPK
-1115 WKKGVYIWSRTKT
+1115 WSNNTYVWSRTKT
-1128 TTKSGQVSYSD
+1128 LNENNQISYSNP
-1139 AVCISAYTPVKG
+1139 ACVSGYTPVKG

-1168 DSKGSNMTSTPS
+1168 DSKGSNMTLTPS

-1225 YIHIAYANSA
+1225 YIHIAYADSA

-1267 KYIWSL
+1267 KYTWSL

-1304 SWTTTSPE
+1304 SWTTTSPK

-1389 DDLSALDAS
+1389 DDLSALNAS

-1403 IANNSI
+1403 IVNNSI
-1409 NSTTSDNKYWVGM
+1409 NSITSDDKYWVGM
-1422 TTPSKGTDWVFAT
+1422 TTPSKGSDWVYAT
-1435 LTNTGTSTAENW
+1435 LTNEGTSTSENW
-1447 NEQWY
+1447 KEKWY
-1452 VRADG
+1452 VCANG
-1457 FMYAKNAYIVGT
+1457 FMYASNAYIAGT
-1469 INATEGSIGN
+1469 VSASEGSIGN

-1495 NNKGM
+1495 KGILM
-1500 LIDQNYIRLYS
+1500 DQNYIRLYS

-1517 NFVGGLTTSIY
+1517 NFVGGLTTGIY
-1528 TYNNEKRRSVDLYC
+1528 TYNNEKRRSVDLFC
-1542 DIGDVLNL
+1542 DTGDVLTL
-1550 CYVNSSTGAYTSAL
+1550 CYCSDETYNAAL

-1594 PFEQDLRFFASGEDN
+1594 PFEQDLRFFASGEDH

-1615 VSYDANHDVIYGW
+1615 VSYDVNHDVIYGW

-1659 DRTQKHNIQIL
+1659 DRTQKHNIRIL

-1679 EKLKPSSYIMNDN
+1679 EKLKPSSYIMNNN

-1734 ENGTEVCEEIPD
+1734 ENGIEVCEEIPD

-1770 EIKNLNK
+1770 EIKSLNK